1 MKKKFTFLLAALVL
15 LGGLVGPMGKAWGQS
30 ITFSNLSEPSLSFSY
45 GVGNDAPE
53 GQYVYVSCANLGVGN
68 DVTVRL
74 GQGTNSHF
82 ELWVTESSQSE
93 WINLTQFTATTTDPY
108 WFGFGFSVR
117 LRPGYEQD
125 TEHEDVVNLT
135 TTVNGSPVSASITL
149 SGTVT
154 APTYNI
160 EFDYGLNPHGWVAVY
175 PSRDVVAGGV
185 VSMDVNPTS
194 GYRFDGFTLYNKNTN
209 ENVTESIT
217 IDDFS
222 DVPFADH
229 QYEFLMPAYDL
240 LIEASFVLDNALP
253 TPTIMV
259 GTTPMT
265 LSYGYGDPDPEG
277 NFMWFGVQNPGNN
290 SAIWAEVNSTD
301 FELCQVT
308 DPDAITWNGQ
318 YVGVQSTDA
327 SYFGFTL
334 GVRLKP
340 SLERDTTYT
349 GILTLGAERATDV
362 VINLTGTVTDP
373 TYHITI
379 MEETGGYAVCYQGYD
394 HTAGT
399 EVTLAT
405 QLNSGYVGTGV
416 WDVFKEED
424 GEWVADNSVEINNNR
439 FIMPAYNI
447 KIQPHFMLTTEP
459 CIVVGDYYITLSQS
473 VANGFRMTGA
483 TCYNFT
489 PQDGITVKQYTDA
502 TCQTEET
509 ERWLNI
515 TTTSNGNNGY
525 NLLTHYETINTS
537 SENRTTY
544 VRIEGVTDEGDNVY
558 SDPIE
563 ITQLGRA
570 SISFGENNQLELASG
585 AQSGTIPLVCSNL
598 SGVHHWKVKTPE
610 GGCEL
615 KSNWL
620 TLDFVETNDGYEI
633 HYNCQGNSLAVGRTV
648 CLSVWAYDANDNVMG
663 ASENWLDGDYL
674 TIHQDPETLISTTRD
689 VYSFDATGATQV
701 YTCPP
706 EGSSLTVVSNQTG
719 SFDHNVIPYHE
730 SERYYLEL
738 QLRGYVDHTIKGI
751 KLDMKPGAEAWGTVQ
766 VYVGDLNAI
775 YHDLA
780 HISNGAFGSSWPN
793 KTYSEECY
801 HDIDIQMNG
810 NAANHVIES
819 GEVLKIRITT
829 TAGALY
835 CQGVTVDY
843 VGAPSYVTEK
853 WYETDLED
861 ILPGDEFVIVGMAGY
876 QYYSMENAMSTVGWE
891 QAVAGATTELYDAN
905 QGVGVCRI
913 KSINNGTYGEVP
925 SNYRWTLNRHQG
937 KYYFKPVGRNEYLKH
952 SASEGVTIG
961 SGTENRDFVLATR
974 PNSEAQH
981 YLYRNGYYL
990 AVDNTYG
997 KEHWIVYDA
1006 NHISGQYDTK
1016 FFKKTYEYQWGTIA
1030 SVRNSAKYG
1039 QTQDPTNAKG
1049 VVSFRTEDANAIYLQ
1064 DNANGMMLL
1073 RSNFVNV
1080 DDFMQLAVGDEI
1092 IVRGIPYVE
1101 TVDGKEQLTMRNV
1114 ALLQVMSQGNTIA
1127 PLEKTLAEL
1136 NENMNMADDDSHTW
1150 IWSCKENMVVKV
1162 AGAYVN
1168 DVDANGVFTISQ
1180 YNANETV
1187 VDPCFDTDVAP
1198 ANDVDVTGLFVKNT
1212 DGSQTVRLLPRSAND
1227 ITVYRPHNVI
1237 YGPVIQNE
1245 TNPDEQYLPVV
1256 TLTTMSQYSGAY
1268 MHSTQI
1274 EMRFPTTLTTG
1285 ANNEIFY
1292 QYSGVGVFTI
1302 DDQNQRHYLSATG
1315 DDNSDNTSYVDFT
1328 MPNENVHVEVY
1339 YTRMYQLRYY
1349 SYAGSY
1355 LQSNVLEGT
1364 YAHSGPLYDMTMA
1377 APEGYSFVGWSRGRE
1392 NRCGDYVDY
1401 GVYETSATMLNS
1413 NDIWYWPLFRKAG
1426 EEELYTMVFVG
1437 EQTYGGGEEGLRI
1450 GGPTLV
1456 AAGAVLDMGDKR
1468 INNGANGV
1476 KLFIIDDGAQVIY
1489 NNNHPINGTMRKNI
1503 VGYGEGTGNWY
1514 LLSCPIPHD
1523 NVYAENRKIHHLVD
1537 NGDYD
1542 LYSFDQSENDEW
1554 RNFKIDGANPR
1565 WNRGQGVL
1573 YASKN
1578 GTTVEIEGYLNQ
1590 SFSGGY
1596 NVHYDES
1603 ASFKGFNL
1611 VGNPWTYDAY
1621 INQAYYRMNPQGTE
1635 LMEASASQPIH
1646 PCEGIFVQVAQNV
1659 TKVSFTREQPRE
1671 SGINVNA
1678 SNNEGMLI
1686 DRATVRFGEGN
1697 TLAKFQ
1703 LNANSTKLSIPQGD
1717 KEFAVVRSAAQG
1729 EMPLNF
1735 KAEKDGTYTL
1745 SFDVENVE
1753 MDYLHLI
1760 DNMTGAD
1767 VDLLASNHEAVGDCG
1782 SSPAMT
1788 ASYTFTAKTT
1798 DYASRFRLVFG
1809 ADAASG
1815 DACEPSFAFFNGSE
1829 WVVSN
1834 QGRATLQVVDVMG
1847 RVLSSEQIDGNA
1859 EIRINQPAGV
1869 YMLRLVNGDNVKVQ
1883 KVVVR

>member
-1 MKKKFTFLLAALVL
+1 MKKKFTFLLAALAL

-30 ITFSNLSEPSLSFSY
+30 ITFSNLSGPSLSFSY
-45 GVGNDAPE
+45 GVGNEAPE
-53 GQYVYVSCANLGVGN
+53 GQYVYVSCANLGEGN
-68 DVTVRL
+68 NVTVSL

-125 TEHEDVVNLT
+125 TEHEDVVHLT

-149 SGTVT
+149 TGTVT
-154 APTYNI
+154 ATTYNI
-160 EFDYGLNPHGWVAVY
+160 EFDYGLNPHGWVEVY
-175 PSRDVVAGGV
+175 PSHDVVANDFV
-185 VSMDVNPTS
+185 YMDVKPSS
-194 GYRFDGFTLYNKNTN
+194 GYRFDGFTVYNKNTN
-209 ENVTESIT
+209 ENVTESIA
-217 IDDFS
+217 IEYLMGYDPYAEHEYLFR
-222 DVPFADH
+222 
-229 QYEFLMPAYDL
+229 MPAYDL
-240 LIEASFVLDNALP
+240 LIEASFVPNGVQ
-253 TPTIMV
+253 PTIMV

-265 LSYGYGDPDPEG
+265 LSYGYGDPDPDG

-327 SYFGFTL
+327 DYFGFNL
-334 GVRLKP
+334 GIRLKP
-340 SLERDTTYT
+340 GLERDTTYT
-349 GILTLGAERATDV
+349 GILTLGADRATEV

-379 MEETGGYAVCYQGYD
+379 LDTPGGYASAPGYD

-399 EVTLAT
+399 VVTLTT
-405 QLNSGYVGTGV
+405 QPSSGYVGTGV
-416 WDVFKEED
+416 WTVFKEEN
-424 GEWVADNSVEINNNR
+424 GEWVADNSVEINTYS
-439 FIMPAYNI
+439 FTMPAYDI
-447 KIQPHFMLTTEP
+447 QIQPHFRSETEP

-473 VANGFRMTGA
+473 VAEGFRMTGA
-483 TCYNFT
+483 KCYNFT
-489 PQDGITVKQYTDA
+489 PQGGLTVKQYTDA
-502 TCQTEET
+502 TCQEEQT
-509 ERWLNI
+509 DRWLTI
-515 TTTSNGNNGY
+515 TTDWNGTGY
-525 NLLTHYETINTS
+525 YLLVHFETINTS

-544 VRIEGVTDEGDNVY
+544 ARIEGVTAEGDNVY

-563 ITQLGRA
+563 ITQLGKA

-585 AQSGTIPLVCSNL
+585 AQSGTIPLVCNNL
-598 SGVHHWKVKTPE
+598 SGVDHWKVKTPE

-615 KSNWL
+615 KSNWI
-620 TLDFVETNDGYEI
+620 TFNFVETSDGYEI
-633 HYNCQGNSLAVGRTV
+633 QYTCQPNPLAIIRSINF
-648 CLSVWAYDANDNVMG
+648 SVWAYDANGNVMG
-663 ASENWLDGDYL
+663 ASENWLDGDYMS
-674 TIHQDPETLISTTRD
+674 IYQNPETLISTTRD

-706 EGSSLTVVSNQTG
+706 EGSSFTVVSSQTQP
-719 SFDHNVIPYHE
+719 SDYNEIPTGQ
-730 SERYYLEL
+730 YLEL
-738 QLRGYVDHTIKGI
+738 QLSGYVDHAIKGI
-751 KLDMKPGAEAWGTVQ
+751 HLDMKPGEYAWGTVQ

-775 YHDLA
+775 YQDLA
-780 HISNGAFGSSWPN
+780 HISDGAFRRSWPN

-810 NAANHVIES
+810 NDAGYVIGS
-819 GEVLKIRITT
+819 GDVLKIRITT
-829 TAGALY
+829 TVGALY

-861 ILPGDEFVIVGMAGY
+861 ILPGDEFVIAGY
-876 QYYSMENAMSTVGWE
+876 YVFHWYGMDNTNGKAIPLNLTSDESELSSVEGQ
-891 QAVAGATTELYDAN
+891 TE
-905 QGVGVCRI
+905 VT
-913 KSINNGTYGEVP
+913 NNVI
-925 SNYRWTLNRHQG
+925 WTLNRYQG
-937 KYYFKPVGRNEYLKH
+937 KYLFRPVGTTGQYLKC
-952 SASEGVTIG
+952 STSGDVTIG
-961 SGTENRDFVLATR
+961 TGSDNRGFEWSPR
-974 PNSEAQH
+974 PMFNDH
-981 YLYRNGYYL
+981 YYL
-990 AVDNTYG
+990 NCNGFYLVIDENGDYYNHYWKG
-997 KEHWIVYDA
+997 FDA
-1006 NHISGQYDTK
+1006 NHTPGRQTK
-1016 FFKKTYEYQWGTIA
+1016 FFKKTYEYLYDNIA
-1030 SVRNSAKYG
+1030 TARYQASQADPVVLNVR
-1039 QTQDPTNAKG
+1039 G
-1049 VVSFRTEDANAIYLQ
+1049 VVSHKLGNYLYLQ
-1064 DNANGMMLL
+1064 DADGASSHVAIML
-1073 RSNFVNV
+1073 RRNDFVNE
-1080 DDFMQLAVGDEI
+1080 DDYNQIVKGDEI
-1092 IVRGIPYVE
+1092 IVRGKPYRTENGYV
-1101 TVDGKEQLTMRNV
+1101 V
-1114 ALLQVMSQGNTIA
+1114 AMHNLSLLQVKSQGNTVTPI
-1127 PLEKTLAEL
+1127 EVTTSEL
-1136 NENMNMADDDSHTW
+1136 TNDDGSDPWNT
-1150 IWSCKENMVVKV
+1150 KEFMLVKV
-1162 AGAYVN
+1162 KNAV
-1168 DVDANGVFTISQ
+1168 VDNVASNTKFTISQ
-1180 YNANETV
+1180 GTV
-1187 VDPCFDTDVAP
+1187 QATVSHHTNVEVAQF
-1198 ANDVDVTGLFVKNT
+1198 NDVDVIGVFRRTSNVPDIFI
-1212 DGSQTVRLLPRSAND
+1212 RSAND

-1245 TNPDEQYLPVV
+1245 STPDAQYLPVV
-1256 TLTTMSQYSGAY
+1256 ELNTESNYSGAY
-1268 MHSTQI
+1268 MQDDLINLS
-1274 EMRFPTTLTTG
+1274 FPTSLTTG
-1285 ANNEIFY
+1285 ANDEIFY
-1292 QYSGVGVFTI
+1292 RYSGVGVYTL
-1302 DDQNQRHYLSATG
+1302 DEQNQRHYLSATG
-1315 DDNSDNTSYVDFT
+1315 GDNSDNTSDVDFT
-1328 MPNENVHVEVY
+1328 MPNEDVHVEVY

-1355 LQSNVLEGT
+1355 LQPNALEGRH
-1364 YAHSGPLYDMTMA
+1364 AHSGPLYDMTMA
-1377 APEGYSFVGWSRGRE
+1377 APEGYSFVGWSRGTE
-1392 NRCGDYVDY
+1392 NRCGDYVNY

-1413 NDIWYWPLFRKAG
+1413 DDIWYWPLFQKAG

-1437 EQTYGGGEEGLRI
+1437 EQTYGGGEEGLLI

-1456 AAGAVLDMGDKR
+1456 AAGAVLDMSDKR

-1489 NNNHPINGTMRKNI
+1489 NNNHPFYGTMRKNI

-1514 LLSCPIPHD
+1514 LLSCPILHD
-1523 NVYAENRKIHHLVD
+1523 NVYAENRKIHNLVD

-1542 LYSFDQSENDEW
+1542 LYSFSQSENDEW
-1554 RNFKIDGANPR
+1554 RNFKIDGDNPR

-1573 YASKN
+1573 YANKN

-1590 SFSGGY
+1590 SFGGY
-1596 NVHYDES
+1596 NVQYDES

-1611 VGNPWTYDAY
+1611 VGNPWTYDAF

-1635 LMEASASQPIH
+1635 LMEALASEPIH
-1646 PCEGIFVQVAQNV
+1646 PCEGIFVQVAEEGRI
-1659 TKVSFTREQPRE
+1659 SFTREQPRE

-1697 TLAKFQ
+1697 TLGKFQ

-1745 SFDVENVE
+1745 SFDVENME

-1809 ADAASG
+1809 ADAASE

-1847 RVLSSEQIDGNA
+1847 RVLSSEQINGNA
-1859 EIRINQPAGV
+1859 EVGINQPAGV

>member
-15 LGGLVGPMGKAWGQS
+15 LGGLVGPMGKAKGQS
-30 ITFSNLSEPSLSFSY
+30 ITFTNLTNPQPTLSFSY
-45 GVGNDAPE
+45 GVGNEAPE
-53 GQYVYVSCANLGVGN
+53 GQYAYVSCANLGEGN
-68 DVTVRL
+68 DVTVSL
-74 GQGTNSHF
+74 GQGSNSHF
-82 ELWVTESSQSE
+82 ELWDLESNQSS
-93 WINLTQFTATTTDPY
+93 WINLTQFTATNTDQY
-108 WFGFGFSVR
+108 WFGFVFLVR
-117 LRPGYEQD
+117 LKPGYDQGSTHSD
-125 TEHEDVVNLT
+125 FVNLT
-135 TTVNGSPVSASITL
+135 ATVNGSPVSASITL
-149 SGTVT
+149 TGTVT
-154 APTYNI
+154 ATTYNI

-175 PSRDVVAGGV
+175 PSHDVVAGGA

-222 DVPFADH
+222 AVPFADH

-240 LIEASFVLDNALP
+240 LIEASFVPNSSLP

-259 GTTPMT
+259 GTTPMAF
-265 LSYGYGDPDPEG
+265 YNGYGDPDPEG

-334 GVRLKP
+334 GIRLKP
-340 SLERDTTYT
+340 GLERGTYS
-349 GILTLGAERATDV
+349 GVLTLGADRATEV

-379 MEETGGYAVCYQGYD
+379 LDTPGGYASAPGYD

-399 EVTLAT
+399 EITLTT
-405 QLNSGYVGTGV
+405 QLSSGYVGTGV
-416 WDVFKEED
+416 WTVFKEED
-424 GEWVADNSVEINNNR
+424 GEWVADNSVEIIGNS
-439 FIMPAYNI
+439 FIMPAYDI
-447 KIQPHFMLTTEP
+447 KIQPHFRSTTEP

-473 VANGFRMTGA
+473 VAEGFRMTGA
-483 TCYNFT
+483 ICHNFT
-489 PQDGITVKQYTDA
+489 PQGGITVKQYTDA
-502 TCQTEET
+502 TCQEEQT
-509 ERWLNI
+509 DRWLTI
-515 TTTSNGNNGY
+515 TPDWNGTGY
-525 NLLTHYETINTS
+525 YLLVHFETINTS

-544 VRIEGVTDEGDNVY
+544 ARIEGVTAEGDNVY

-570 SISFGENNQLELASG
+570 SISFGENNQLSLAWEG
-585 AQSGTIPLVCSNL
+585 QSGTIPLVCHNL

-615 KSNWL
+615 KSNWI
-620 TLDFVETNDGYEI
+620 TFNFAETSDGYEI

-648 CLSVWAYDANDNVMG
+648 CLSVWAYDANGNVMG
-663 ASENWLDGDYL
+663 ASENWLDGDYMS
-674 TIHQDPETLISTTRD
+674 IYQDPETLISTTRD
-689 VYSFDATGATQV
+689 VYSFDENGDTQV

-706 EGSSLTVVSNQTG
+706 EGSRFTVVSSQTQP
-719 SFDHNVIPYHE
+719 SDYNEIPTGQ
-730 SERYYLEL
+730 YLEL
-738 QLRGYVDHTIKGI
+738 QLSGYVDHAIKGI
-751 KLDMKPGAEAWGTVQ
+751 KLDMMPGQTAWGTVQ

-775 YHDLA
+775 YYDLA
-780 HISNGAFGSSWPN
+780 HISDGAFRSSWPN

-810 NAANHVIES
+810 NDADYVIGS
-819 GEVLKIRITT
+819 GDVLKIRITT
-829 TAGALY
+829 TAGTLY

-861 ILPGDEFVIVGMAGY
+861 ILPGDEFVIAGY
-876 QYYSMENAMSTVGWE
+876 YNFHWYGMDNTNGKAIPLHLST
-891 QAVAGATTELYDAN
+891 
-905 QGVGVCRI
+905 
-913 KSINNGTYGEVP
+913 
-925 SNYRWTLNRHQG
+925 SNESVLLGIESGSSADFNSVKWTFDRYQG
-937 KYYFKPVGRNEYLKH
+937 KYLFKPVGTTGQYLKC
-952 SASEGVTIG
+952 STSGDVTIG
-961 SGTENRDFVLATR
+961 TGTDNRGFEWSPR
-974 PNSEAQH
+974 PIFNDH
-981 YLYRNGYYL
+981 YYLNCNGYYL
-990 AVDNTYG
+990 VIDENGDYYNHYWKG
-997 KEHWIVYDA
+997 FDA
-1006 NHISGQYDTK
+1006 NHTPGRTTK
-1016 FFKKTYEYQWGTIA
+1016 FFKKTYEYQWGNIA
-1030 SVRNSAKYG
+1030 SVRYSAKYG
-1039 QTQDPTNAKG
+1039 QTQEPTNAKG
-1049 VVSFRTEDANAIYLQ
+1049 VVSFRTVDANAIYLQ

-1136 NENMNMADDDSHTW
+1136 NDNMNMGDDESHTW

-1162 AGAYVN
+1162 ADAYVN

-1187 VDPCFDTDVAP
+1187 VDPCFDTDVTP

-1245 TNPDEQYLPVV
+1245 TNPDEDYLPDV

-1268 MHSTQI
+1268 MQNDQI
-1274 EMRFPTTLTTG
+1274 NLTFPTSTG
-1285 ANNEIFY
+1285 ESDEIFY

-1302 DDQNQRHYLSATG
+1302 DDQNQRHYLTATG
-1315 DDNSDNTSYVDFT
+1315 GDYSDNTSYVDFT
-1328 MPNENVHVEVY
+1328 MPNEDVHVEVY

-1349 SYAGSY
+1349 SYVSSY
-1355 LQSNVLEGT
+1355 LQPNALEGR
-1364 YAHSGPLYDMTMA
+1364 YAHSGPLYNINMLI
-1377 APEGYSFVGWSRGRE
+1377 PEGYSFVGWSRGTE

-1413 NDIWYWPLFRKAG
+1413 NDIWYWPLFQKAG

-1489 NNNHPINGTMRKNI
+1489 NNNHPFYGTMRKNI

-1514 LLSCPIPHD
+1514 LLSCPLNHD
-1523 NVYAENRKIHHLVD
+1523 NVYAENSKIHNLVD

-1542 LYSFDQSENDEW
+1542 LYSFGQSEDEEW
-1554 RNFKIDGANPR
+1554 RNFKIDGDNPR
-1565 WNRGQGVL
+1565 WNRGQGAL

-1596 NVHYDES
+1596 NVQYDES

-1621 INQAYYRMNPQGTE
+1621 VNRTYYRMNAEGTGLIE
-1635 LMEASASQPIH
+1635 VNDNAPIH
-1646 PCEGIFVQVAQNV
+1646 PLEAVFVEIASEGSVV
-1659 TKVSFTREQPRE
+1659 FTREQGGFVSQTMTATPQLPLSHDQSE
-1671 SGINVNA
+1671 HQDASLVMAISLVTGWNWWTPMAQITAAQLSDALDEYLTQIMSKEENNVSGEAQLIPGKMYKLQSSGNVNGVA
-1678 SNNEGMLI
+1678 VTGVPVSPNITIEQGTNWIGYLGANNVGI
-1686 DRATVRFGEGN
+1686 ATLFGDDFVPE
-1697 TLAKFQ
+1697 
-1703 LNANSTKLSIPQGD
+1703 IGD
-1717 KEFAVVRSAAQG
+1717 KIISQDGGFAIYTVTEEGSG
-1729 EMPLNF
+1729 WS
-1735 KAEKDGTYTL
+1735 GTL
-1745 SFDVENVE
+1745 SELQPGKG
-1753 MDYLHLI
+1753 YI
-1760 DNMTGAD
+1760 YI
-1767 VDLLASNHEAVGDCG
+1767 SNSED
-1782 SSPAMT
+1782 S
-1788 ASYTFTAKTT
+1788 KTVT
-1798 DYASRFRLVFG
+1798 I
-1809 ADAASG
+1809 
-1815 DACEPSFAFFNGSE
+1815 E
-1829 WVVSN
+1829 
-1834 QGRATLQVVDVMG
+1834 
-1847 RVLSSEQIDGNA
+1847 
-1859 EIRINQPAGV
+1859 
-1869 YMLRLVNGDNVKVQ
+1869 
-1883 KVVVR
+1883 

>member
-1 MKKKFTFLLAALVL
+1 MKKKFTFLLAALAL
-15 LGGLVGPMGKAWGQS
+15 LGGLVGPMGKAKGQS
-30 ITFSNLSEPSLSFSY
+30 ITFTNLSQPTLSFSY
-45 GVGNDAPE
+45 GVGNEAPE
-53 GQYVYVSCANLGVGN
+53 GQYAYVSCANLGEGN
-68 DVTVRL
+68 DVTVSL
-74 GQGTNSHF
+74 GQGSNSHF
-82 ELWVTESSQSE
+82 ELWDLESSQSG
-93 WINLTQFTATTTDPY
+93 WTNLTEFTATNTDQY
-108 WFGFGFSVR
+108 WFGFGFLVR
-117 LRPGYEQD
+117 LKPGYAQGSN
-125 TEHEDVVNLT
+125 HSDVVNLT
-135 TTVNGSPVSASITL
+135 AMVDDNAVTASINLT
-149 SGTVT
+149 GTVT
-154 APTYNI
+154 APTYTI
-160 EFDYGLNPHGWVAVY
+160 EFDYGNDPHGWVQVSTDENSPLIEGASVY
-175 PSRDVVAGGV
+175 L
-185 VSMDVNPTS
+185 NPIATS
-194 GYRFDGFTLYNKNTN
+194 GYVFDPNSLVFKKKETN
-209 ENVTESIT
+209 EVVSIELNDLSG
-217 IDDFS
+217 IPYAPGDYNFG
-222 DVPFADH
+222 
-229 QYEFLMPAYDL
+229 MPAYDL
-240 LIEASFVLDNALP
+240 LIEASFVLDNSLP

-265 LSYGYGDPDPEG
+265 FYNGYGDPDPEG
-277 NFMWFGVQNPGNN
+277 NFLWFGVQNPGNN

-327 SYFGFTL
+327 NYFEFTL
-334 GVRLKP
+334 GIRLKP
-340 SLERDTTYT
+340 GLERGTYS
-349 GILTLGAERATDV
+349 GVLTLGAERATDV

-405 QLNSGYVGTGV
+405 QLSSGYVGTGV
-416 WDVFKEED
+416 WTVFKEED
-424 GEWVADNSVEINNNR
+424 GEWVADNSVEIIGNS
-439 FIMPAYNI
+439 FIMPAYDI
-447 KIQPHFMLTTEP
+447 KIQPHFRSTTEP

-473 VANGFRMTGA
+473 VAEGFRMTGA
-483 TCYNFT
+483 RCYNFT
-489 PQDGITVKQYTDA
+489 PQGGITVKQYTDA
-502 TCQTEET
+502 TCQEEQT
-509 ERWLNI
+509 TRWLTI
-515 TTTSNGNNGY
+515 TTDWNGTGY
-525 NLLTHYETINTS
+525 FLLVHYATINTS

-544 VRIEGVTDEGDNVY
+544 ARIEGVTAENQNVY
-558 SDPIE
+558 SAPIE

-585 AQSGTIPLVCSNL
+585 AQSGTIPLVCNNL
-598 SGVHHWKVKTPE
+598 SGVDHWKVKTPE

-615 KSNWL
+615 KSNWI
-620 TLDFVETNDGYEI
+620 TFDFVETSDGYEI
-633 HYNCQGNSLAVGRTV
+633 QYTCEANPLAIIRSINF
-648 CLSVWAYDANDNVMG
+648 SVWAYDANGNVVG
-663 ASENWLDGDYL
+663 ASENWLDGDYMS
-674 TIHQDPETLISTTRD
+674 IYQNPETLISTTRD

-719 SFDHNVIPYHE
+719 SFDYNEIPYNA
-730 SERYYLEL
+730 SENYYLEL
-738 QLRGYVDHTIKGI
+738 QLSGYVDHAIKGI
-751 KLDMKPGAEAWGTVQ
+751 KLDMMPGQSAWGTVQ

-780 HISNGAFGSSWPN
+780 HISNGAFRSSWPN

-810 NAANHVIES
+810 SAAGYAIGS
-819 GEVLKIRITT
+819 GDVLKIRITT
-829 TAGALY
+829 TVGTLY

-843 VGAPSYVTEK
+843 VGAPSYVDEK
-853 WYETDLED
+853 WYETSLED
-861 ILPGDEFVIVGMAGY
+861 ILPGDEFVIVGEAGN

-925 SNYRWTLNRHQG
+925 SNYRWTLNRYQG
-937 KYYFKPVGRNEYLKH
+937 KYYFKPVGTNEYLKH

-997 KEHWIVYDA
+997 KEHWIAYDA
-1006 NHISGQYDTK
+1006 NHISGQNDTK
-1016 FFKKTYEYQWGTIA
+1016 FFKKTYEYQWGNIA
-1030 SVRNSAKYG
+1030 SVRYSAKYG
-1039 QTQDPTNAKG
+1039 QTQEPTNAKG
-1049 VVSFRTEDANAIYLQ
+1049 VVSFRTVDANAIYLQ

-1136 NENMNMADDDSHTW
+1136 NENMNMADDESHTW
-1150 IWSCKENMVVKV
+1150 IWSCKENMLVKV
-1162 AGAYVN
+1162 TDAYVN

-1245 TNPDEQYLPVV
+1245 STPDEDYLPVV

-1268 MHSTQI
+1268 MQSDQI
-1274 EMRFPTTLTTG
+1274 NLTFPTSLTTG
-1285 ANNEIFY
+1285 ESDEIFY

-1302 DDQNQRHYLSATG
+1302 DDQNQRHYLTATG
-1315 DDNSDNTSYVDFT
+1315 GDYSDNTSYVDFT
-1328 MPNENVHVEVY
+1328 MPNEDVHVEVY

-1355 LQSNVLEGT
+1355 LQSNVLEGA
-1364 YAHSGPLYDMTMA
+1364 YAHSGPLYNINMP
-1377 APEGYSFVGWSRGRE
+1377 APEGYSFVGFSRGGE
-1392 NRCGDYVDY
+1392 YYCGDYLDY
-1401 GVYETSATMLNS
+1401 GVYETGATMLY
-1413 NDIWYWPLFRKAG
+1413 NDVIWYWPLFQKAG

-1437 EQTYGGGEEGLRI
+1437 NQTYGGETDNLEVN
-1450 GGPTLV
+1450 GPMLV
-1456 AAGAVLDMGDKR
+1456 ESGAVLDMGS
-1468 INNGANGV
+1468 NNISNTHYEW
-1476 KLFIIDDGAQVIY
+1476 FIIDDGGQVICGS
-1489 NNNHPINGTMRKNI
+1489 PFRGTIRKNI
-1503 VGYGEGTGNWY
+1503 TGYGTGDGNWY
-1514 LLSCPIPHD
+1514 LLSNPLQD
-1523 NVYAENRKIHHLVD
+1523 QSDVYATNYIQNFID
-1537 NGDYD
+1537 ANGEYD
-1542 LYSFDQSENDEW
+1542 LYSFDQSEEKEW
-1554 RNFKIDGANPR
+1554 RNFKEDSHNHR
-1565 WNRGQGVL
+1565 WKHGQGVL
-1573 YASKN
+1573 YANKN
-1578 GTTVEIEGYLNQ
+1578 DVTVEFKQRLNNPTN
-1590 SFSGGY
+1590 GY
-1596 NVHYDES
+1596 NVQYDEN

-1611 VGNPWTYDAY
+1611 VGNPWTYDAF
-1621 INQAYYRMNPQGTE
+1621 INQAYYRMNQEGTE
-1635 LMEASASQPIH
+1635 LIEASASEPIH
-1646 PCEGIFVQVAQNV
+1646 PCEGIFVQVAEAGRI
-1659 TKVSFTREQPRE
+1659 SFTREQPRE

-1697 TLAKFQ
+1697 TLGKFQ

-1745 SFDVENVE
+1745 SFDVENAE
-1753 MDYLHLI
+1753 LDYLHLI

-1767 VDLLASNHEAVGDCG
+1767 VDLLASVIARNDAIQE
-1782 SSPAMT
+1782 P

-1834 QGRATLQVVDVMG
+1834 QGRATLQVVDMTG

-1859 EIRINQPAGV
+1859 EVSINQPAGV
-1869 YMLRLVNGDNVKVQ
+1869 YMLRLVCGDDVKVQ

>member
-15 LGGLVGPMGKAWGQS
+15 LGGLVGPMGKAKGQS
-30 ITFSNLSEPSLSFSY
+30 ITFTNLTEPSLSFSY

-53 GQYVYVSCANLGVGN
+53 GQYVYVSCANLGEGN
-68 DVTVRL
+68 DVTVSL
-74 GQGTNSHF
+74 VQGSNSHF
-82 ELWVTESSQSE
+82 ELWNSESSQSE
-93 WINLTQFTATTTDPY
+93 WTNLTEFTATNTDQY
-108 WFGFGFSVR
+108 WFGFDFLVR
-117 LRPGYEQD
+117 LKPGYDQGS
-125 TEHEDVVNLT
+125 THSDVVNLT
-135 TTVNGSPVSASITL
+135 ATVNGNPVSATITL
-149 SGTVT
+149 TGTVT
-154 APTYNI
+154 ATTYNI

-175 PSRDVVAGGV
+175 PSHDVVAGDLV
-185 VSMDVNPTS
+185 YMDVHPTS

-217 IDDFS
+217 IDDLS
-222 DVPFADH
+222 ADPYADH
-229 QYEFLMPAYDL
+229 EYVFLMPAYDL
-240 LIEASFVLDNALP
+240 LIEASFVPNSSLP

-259 GTTPMT
+259 GTTPME
-265 LSYGYGDPDPEG
+265 LRNDYGDPDPEG
-277 NFMWFGVQNPGNN
+277 RRLWYGVNNPGNG
-290 SAIWAEVNSTD
+290 SHIWASVNSDD
-301 FELCQVT
+301 FELCQVS
-308 DPDAITWNGQ
+308 DPDALTWSPSID
-318 YVGVQSTDA
+318 VESTDA
-327 SYFGFTL
+327 DYFGFNL
-334 GVRLKP
+334 GIRLKP
-340 SLERDTTYT
+340 GLERGTYS
-349 GILTLGAERATDV
+349 GVLTLGAERATDV

-379 MEETGGYAVCYQGYD
+379 LEETGGYAVCYQGYD

-405 QLNSGYVGTGV
+405 QLSSGYVGTGV
-416 WDVFKEED
+416 WTVFKEED
-424 GEWVADNSVEINNNR
+424 GEWVADNSVEIIGNS
-439 FIMPAYNI
+439 FIMPAYDI
-447 KIQPHFMLTTEP
+447 KIQPHFRSMTAP

-473 VANGFRMTGA
+473 VAEGFRLTGA
-483 TCYNFT
+483 ICHNFT
-489 PQDGITVKQYTDA
+489 PQGGITVKQYTDA
-502 TCQTEET
+502 TCQEEQT
-509 ERWLNI
+509 DRWLTI
-515 TTTSNGNNGY
+515 TPDWNGTGY
-525 NLLTHYETINTS
+525 YLLVHFETINTS

-544 VRIEGVTDEGDNVY
+544 ARIEGVTAEGDNVY

-563 ITQLGRA
+563 ITQLGKV

-585 AQSGTIPLVCSNL
+585 AQSGTITLVCNNL
-598 SGVHHWKVKTPE
+598 SGVDHWKVKTPE

-615 KSNWL
+615 KFNWL

-648 CLSVWAYDANDNVMG
+648 CLSVWAYDANGNVMG

-674 TIHQDPETLISTTRD
+674 TIHQDPETPISTTRD

-706 EGSSLTVVSNQTG
+706 EGSSFTVVSSQTQP
-719 SFDHNVIPYHE
+719 SDYNEIPTGQ
-730 SERYYLEL
+730 YLEL
-738 QLRGYVDHTIKGI
+738 QLSGYVDHAIKGI
-751 KLDMKPGAEAWGTVQ
+751 HLDMKPGEYAWGTVQ
-766 VYVGDLNAI
+766 VYVGDLNEAI
-775 YHDLA
+775 YYDLA
-780 HISNGAFGSSWPN
+780 HINDGSFRGSWPN

-801 HDIDIQMNG
+801 NDIDIQMNG
-810 NAANHVIES
+810 NDADYVIGS
-819 GEVLKIRITT
+819 GDVLKIRITST
-829 TAGALY
+829 GGTLY
-835 CQGVTVDY
+835 CQGVTVDF

-861 ILPGDEFVIVGMAGY
+861 ILPGDEFVIVGEAGN

-891 QAVAGATTELYDAN
+891 QAVAGATTELYDVN

-925 SNYRWTLNRHQG
+925 SNYRWTLNRYQG
-937 KYYFKPVGRNEYLKH
+937 KYYFKPVGTNEYLKH

-997 KEHWIVYDA
+997 EEHWIAYDA
-1006 NHISGQYDTK
+1006 NHISGQNDTK
-1016 FFKKTYEYQWGTIA
+1016 FFKKTYEYQWGNIA
-1030 SVRNSAKYG
+1030 SVRYSAKYG
-1039 QTQDPTNAKG
+1039 QTQEPTNAKG
-1049 VVSFRTEDANAIYLQ
+1049 VVSFRTVDANAIYLQ

-1136 NENMNMADDDSHTW
+1136 NENMNMADDESHTW

-1162 AGAYVN
+1162 ADAYVN

-1187 VDPCFDTDVAP
+1187 IDPCFDTDVAP

-1227 ITVYRPHNVI
+1227 VTVYRPHNVI

-1245 TNPDEQYLPVV
+1245 STPDEDYLPVV

-1268 MHSTQI
+1268 MQNDQI
-1274 EMRFPTTLTTG
+1274 NLTFPTSLTTG
-1285 ANNEIFY
+1285 ESDEIFY

-1302 DDQNQRHYLSATG
+1302 DDQNQRHYLTATG
-1315 DDNSDNTSYVDFT
+1315 GDYSDNTSYVDFT
-1328 MPNENVHVEVY
+1328 MPNEDVHVEVY
-1339 YTRMYQLRYY
+1339 YARWYPLRYY
-1349 SYAGSY
+1349 KYM
-1355 LQSNVLEGT
+1355 NENGT
-1364 YAHSGPLYDMTMA
+1364 VRLKASMPDGLYPHSGPLYDMTMP
-1377 APEGYSFVGWSRGRE
+1377 APEGYSFVGFSRGRE
-1392 NRCGDYVDY
+1392 YYCGDYLDY
-1401 GVYETSATMLNS
+1401 GVYETGATMLNS
-1413 NDIWYWPLFRKAG
+1413 DDIWYWPLFQKAG

-1489 NNNHPINGTMRKNI
+1489 NNNHPFYGTMRKNI

-1523 NVYAENRKIHHLVD
+1523 NVYAENSKIYNLVD

-1554 RNFKIDGANPR
+1554 RNFKIDGDNPR

-1590 SFSGGY
+1590 SFSGY
-1596 NVHYDES
+1596 NVQYDES

-1621 INQAYYRMNPQGTE
+1621 INRTYYRMNAEGTGLVE
-1635 LMEASASQPIH
+1635 VTTNEPIH
-1646 PCEGIFVQVAQNV
+1646 PLEAVFVIA
-1659 TKVSFTREQPRE
+1659 TPEDSKVIFTRVPGEFVSQTMTATPQLPLSHEQSE
-1671 SGINVNA
+1671 HQDA
-1678 SNNEGMLI
+1678 SLVFSLLAGWNWFAPAVETSLETLQTM
-1686 DRATVRFGEGN
+1686 FGSDAVIGN
-1697 TLAKFQ
+1697 TSGTIVPGQMVKIYVSEGGEF
-1703 LNANSTKLSIPQGD
+1703 SI
-1717 KEFAVVRSAAQG
+1717 
-1729 EMPLNF
+1729 
-1735 KAEKDGTYTL
+1735 
-1745 SFDVENVE
+1745 
-1753 MDYLHLI
+1753 
-1760 DNMTGAD
+1760 TG
-1767 VDLLASNHEAVGDCG
+1767 
-1782 SSPAMT
+1782 
-1788 ASYTFTAKTT
+1788 
-1798 DYASRFRLVFG
+1798 YASSTNITIEQGTNWIGYLGANNVGIATLFG
-1809 ADAASG
+1809 ADFG
-1815 DACEPSFAFFNGSE
+1815 PE
-1829 WVVSN
+1829 
-1834 QGRATLQVVDVMG
+1834 
-1847 RVLSSEQIDGNA
+1847 
-1859 EIRINQPAGV
+1859 
-1869 YMLRLVNGDNVKVQ
+1869 NGDKIISQDGGFAIYTDSGWSGTLSELQPGKGYIYISNSEDSKTVTIE
-1883 KVVVR
+1883 

>member
-15 LGGLVGPMGKAWGQS
+15 LGGLVGPMGKAKGQS
-30 ITFSNLSEPSLSFSY
+30 ILFTNLNNPQPTLSFSY

-53 GQYVYVSCANLGVGN
+53 GQYAYVSCANLGEGN
-68 DVTVRL
+68 DVTVSL
-74 GQGTNSHF
+74 GQGSNSHF
-82 ELWVTESSQSE
+82 ELWDLESSQSE
-93 WINLTQFTATTTDPY
+93 WTNLTEFTATNTDQY
-108 WFGFGFSVR
+108 WFGFGFLVR
-117 LRPGYEQD
+117 LKPGYAQG
-125 TEHEDVVNLT
+125 TTHSDVVNLT
-135 TTVNGSPVSASITL
+135 ATVDGNAVSASINL

-175 PSRDVVAGGV
+175 PSHDVVAGDG

-194 GYRFDGFTLYNKNTN
+194 GYRFQSFTFYKKSNHEEVNSEDISFFDLSSY
-209 ENVTESIT
+209 
-217 IDDFS
+217 
-222 DVPFADH
+222 PYADH
-229 QYEFLMPAYDL
+229 QYEFQMPAYDL
-240 LIEASFVLDNALP
+240 LIEASFVPNSSLP

-259 GTTPMT
+259 GTTPMAF
-265 LSYGYGDPDPEG
+265 YNGYGDPDPEG
-277 NFMWFGVQNPGNN
+277 NFLWFGVQNPGNN

-327 SYFGFTL
+327 NYFGFTL
-334 GVRLKP
+334 GIRLKP
-340 SLERDTTYT
+340 GLERGTYS
-349 GILTLGAERATDV
+349 GVLTLGAERATDV

-373 TYHITI
+373 TYHIFI
-379 MEETGGYAVCYQGYD
+379 LEETGGYAVCYQGYD

-405 QLNSGYVGTGV
+405 QLSSGYVGTGV
-416 WDVFKEED
+416 WTVFKEED
-424 GEWVADNSVEINNNR
+424 GEWVADNSVEINTYS
-439 FIMPAYNI
+439 FTMPAYDI
-447 KIQPHFMLTTEP
+447 QIQPHFRSETEP

-473 VANGFRMTGA
+473 VAEGFRMTGA
-483 TCYNFT
+483 RCYNFT
-489 PQDGITVKQYTDA
+489 PQGGITVKQYTDA
-502 TCQTEET
+502 TCQVEET
-509 ERWLNI
+509 TRWLTI
-515 TTTSNGNNGY
+515 TTEWNGTGY
-525 NLLTHYETINTS
+525 FLLVYYETINTS

-544 VRIEGVTDEGDNVY
+544 ARIEGVTAENQNVY
-558 SDPIE
+558 SAPIE

-585 AQSGTIPLVCSNL
+585 AQSGTIPLVCNNL
-598 SGVHHWKVKTPE
+598 SGVDHWKVKTPE

-615 KSNWL
+615 KSNWI
-620 TLDFVETNDGYEI
+620 TFNFVETSDGYEI
-633 HYNCQGNSLAVGRTV
+633 QYTCEANPLAIIRSINF
-648 CLSVWAYDANDNVMG
+648 SVWAYDANGNVVG
-663 ASENWLDGDYL
+663 ASENWLDGDYMS
-674 TIHQDPETLISTTRD
+674 IYQNPETLISTTRD

-719 SFDHNVIPYHE
+719 SFDYNEIPYNA
-730 SERYYLEL
+730 SENYYLEL
-738 QLRGYVDHTIKGI
+738 QLSGYVDHAIKGI
-751 KLDMKPGAEAWGTVQ
+751 RLDMMPGAYAWGTVQ
-766 VYVGDLNAI
+766 VYVGDLNEPI
-775 YHDLA
+775 YYDLA
-780 HISNGAFGSSWPN
+780 HVDNGTLRSWPN
-793 KTYSEECY
+793 VTYSDECY
-801 HDIDIQMNG
+801 VDLDVEMNG
-810 NAANHVIES
+810 DDADHVIES
-819 GEVLKIRITT
+819 GDVLKIRITT
-829 TAGALY
+829 TVGTLY

-861 ILPGDEFVIVGMAGY
+861 ILPGDEFVIVGEAGN

-925 SNYRWTLNRHQG
+925 SNYRWTLNRYQG
-937 KYYFKPVGRNEYLKH
+937 KYYFKPVGTNDYLKH

-997 KEHWIVYDA
+997 KEHWIAYDA
-1006 NHISGQYDTK
+1006 NHISGQNDTK
-1016 FFKKTYEYQWGTIA
+1016 FFKKTYEYQWGNIA
-1030 SVRNSAKYG
+1030 SVRYSAKYG
-1039 QTQDPTNAKG
+1039 QTQEPTNAKG
-1049 VVSFRTEDANAIYLQ
+1049 VVSFRTVDANAIYLQ

-1114 ALLQVMSQGNTIA
+1114 ALLQVMCQGNTIA

-1136 NENMNMADDDSHTW
+1136 NENMNMADDESHTW

-1162 AGAYVN
+1162 ADAYVN

-1245 TNPDEQYLPVV
+1245 SAPDEDYLPVV

-1268 MHSTQI
+1268 MQSDQI
-1274 EMRFPTTLTTG
+1274 NLTFPTSLTTG
-1285 ANNEIFY
+1285 ESDEIFY

-1302 DDQNQRHYLSATG
+1302 DDQNQRHYLTATG
-1315 DDNSDNTSYVDFT
+1315 GDYSDNTSYVDFT
-1328 MPNENVHVEVY
+1328 MPNEDVHVEVY

-1364 YAHSGPLYDMTMA
+1364 YAHSGPLYNINMP
-1377 APEGYSFVGWSRGRE
+1377 APEGYSLVGLSRGTE
-1392 NRCGDYVDY
+1392 SRCGDYLDY
-1401 GVYETSATMLNS
+1401 GVYETGATMLNS
-1413 NDIWYWPLFRKAG
+1413 DDIWYWPLFQKAG

-1489 NNNHPINGTMRKNI
+1489 NNNHPFNGTMRKNI
-1503 VGYGEGTGNWY
+1503 VGYGEGTRNWY

-1523 NVYAENRKIHHLVD
+1523 NVYAENSKIHNLVD

-1554 RNFKIDGANPR
+1554 RNFKIDGDNPQ
-1565 WNRGQGVL
+1565 WNRSQGVL

-1590 SFSGGY
+1590 SFSGY
-1596 NVHYDES
+1596 NVQYDES

-1621 INQAYYRMNPQGTE
+1621 INRTYYRMNAEGTGLVE
-1635 LMEASASQPIH
+1635 VNDNAPIH
-1646 PCEGIFVQVAQNV
+1646 PLEAVFVIA
-1659 TKVSFTREQPRE
+1659 TPEDSKVIFTREPGELVSQTMTGTPQLPLLHE
-1671 SGINVNA
+1671 QLEHQDA
-1678 SNNEGMLI
+1678 SLVFSLLAGWNWFAPAVETSLETLQTM
-1686 DRATVRFGEGN
+1686 FGDDAVIGN
-1697 TLAKFQ
+1697 TSGTVVPGQMVKIYVSEGGEF
-1703 LNANSTKLSIPQGD
+1703 SI
-1717 KEFAVVRSAAQG
+1717 
-1729 EMPLNF
+1729 
-1735 KAEKDGTYTL
+1735 
-1745 SFDVENVE
+1745 
-1753 MDYLHLI
+1753 
-1760 DNMTGAD
+1760 TG
-1767 VDLLASNHEAVGDCG
+1767 
-1782 SSPAMT
+1782 
-1788 ASYTFTAKTT
+1788 
-1798 DYASRFRLVFG
+1798 YASSTNITIEQGTNWIGYLGANNVGIAMLFG
-1809 ADAASG
+1809 ADFG
-1815 DACEPSFAFFNGSE
+1815 PE
-1829 WVVSN
+1829 
-1834 QGRATLQVVDVMG
+1834 
-1847 RVLSSEQIDGNA
+1847 
-1859 EIRINQPAGV
+1859 
-1869 YMLRLVNGDNVKVQ
+1869 NGDKIISQDGGFAIYTDSGWSGTLSELQSGKGYIYISNSEASKTVTIE
-1883 KVVVR
+1883 

>member
-15 LGGLVGPMGKAWGQS
+15 LGGLVGPMGKVKGQS
-30 ITFSNLSEPSLSFSY
+30 ITFTNLSEPSLSFSY
-45 GVGNDAPE
+45 GVGNEAPE
-53 GQYVYVSCANLGVGN
+53 GQNVNVSCANLGEGN
-68 DVTVRL
+68 NVTVRL
-74 GQGTNSHF
+74 GQGQDSHF
-82 ELWVTESSQSE
+82 ELWYLQSSQNS
-93 WINLTQFTATTTDPY
+93 WTNLTQFTATNTDQY
-108 WFGFGFSVR
+108 WFGFDFLVR
-117 LRPGYEQD
+117 LKPGHEQGS
-125 TEHEDVVNLT
+125 THSDVVTLT
-135 TTVNGSPVSASITL
+135 ATVNGSTVSASITL
-149 SGTVT
+149 TGTVT

-175 PSRDVVAGGV
+175 PSHDVVAGGV
-185 VSMDVNPTS
+185 VSMDVHPVS
-194 GYRFDGFTLYNKNTN
+194 GYRFQSFAFYKKSNHEEVNGDD
-209 ENVTESIT
+209 
-217 IDDFS
+217 IDFGPLGPYD
-222 DVPFADH
+222 DH
-229 QYEFLMPAYDL
+229 EYAFQMPAYDL
-240 LIEASFVLDNALP
+240 LIEASFVPNGVQ
-253 TPTIMV
+253 PTIMV
-259 GTTPMT
+259 GTTPMAF
-265 LSYGYGDPDPEG
+265 YNGYGDPDPEG
-277 NFMWFGVQNPGNN
+277 NFLWFGVQNPGNN

-318 YVGVQSTDA
+318 YVGVQSTDPQ
-327 SYFGFTL
+327 YFGFTL

-340 SLERDTTYT
+340 GLERGAYS
-349 GILTLGAERATDV
+349 GVLTLGAERATDV

-405 QLNSGYVGTGV
+405 QLSSDYVGTGV
-416 WDVFKEED
+416 WTVFKEED
-424 GEWVADNSVEINNNR
+424 GEWVADNSVEIIGNS
-439 FIMPAYNI
+439 FIMPAYDI
-447 KIQPHFMLTTEP
+447 KIQPHFMLTTDP

-473 VANGFRMTGA
+473 VAEGFRMTGA

-489 PQDGITVKQYTDA
+489 PQGGITVKQYTDA
-502 TCQTEET
+502 TCQVEQTDC
-509 ERWLNI
+509 WLTI
-515 TTTSNGNNGY
+515 TTTSNENNGY
-525 NLLTHYETINTS
+525 NLFASFETINTS

-544 VRIEGVTDEGDNVY
+544 ARIEVVTANNQNVY
-558 SDPIE
+558 SAPIE
-563 ITQLGRA
+563 ITQLGKA
-570 SISFGENNQLELASG
+570 SISFGENNQLELAFG
-585 AQSGTIPLVCSNL
+585 AQSGTIPLVCNNL
-598 SGVHHWKVKTPE
+598 SGVDHWKVKTPE
-610 GGCEL
+610 GDCEL
-615 KSNWL
+615 KFNWL

-706 EGSSLTVVSNQTG
+706 QGSSLTVVSNQTG
-719 SFDHNVIPYHE
+719 TFNYNEIPYNA
-730 SERYYLEL
+730 SENYYLEL
-738 QLRGYVDHTIKGI
+738 QLSGYVDHAIKGI
-751 KLDMKPGAEAWGTVQ
+751 KLDMMPGQNAWGTVQ
-766 VYVGDLNAI
+766 VYVGDLNQQV
-775 YHDLA
+775 YFDLA
-780 HISNGAFGSSWPN
+780 HINNGAFRSSWPN

-810 NAANHVIES
+810 DDANHVIGS
-819 GEVLKIRITT
+819 GEVLKIRITS

-913 KSINNGTYGEVP
+913 KSINNGTYGEVL

-1016 FFKKTYEYQWGTIA
+1016 FFKKTYEYQWGNIA
-1030 SVRNSAKYG
+1030 SVRYSAKYD
-1039 QTQDPTNAKG
+1039 QTQEPTNAKG
-1049 VVSFRTEDANAIYLQ
+1049 VVSFRTVDANAIYLQ

-1136 NENMNMADDDSHTW
+1136 NENMNMADDNSHTW

-1256 TLTTMSQYSGAY
+1256 TLTTTSQYSGAY

-1274 EMRFPTTLTTG
+1274 EMIFPTTLTTG

-1292 QYSGVGVFTI
+1292 RYSGVGVFTI

-1315 DDNSDNTSYVDFT
+1315 GDNSDNTSYVDFT
-1328 MPNENVHVEVY
+1328 MPNEEVHVEVY

-1377 APEGYSFVGWSRGRE
+1377 APEGYSFVGWSRGTE

-1401 GVYETSATMLNS
+1401 GVYETGATMLNS
-1413 NDIWYWPLFRKAG
+1413 NDIWYWPLFQKAG

-1437 EQTYGGGEEGLRI
+1437 VQTYGGGEEGLRI

-1468 INNGANGV
+1468 INNGNGANGV

-1489 NNNHPINGTMRKNI
+1489 NNNHQFMGTMRKNI

-1514 LLSCPIPHD
+1514 LLSCPILHD
-1523 NVYAENRKIHHLVD
+1523 NVYAENRKIHNLVD

-1542 LYSFDQSENDEW
+1542 LYSFSQSENDEW
-1554 RNFKIDGANPR
+1554 RNFKIDGDNPR

-1573 YASKN
+1573 YANKN

-1590 SFSGGY
+1590 SFGGY
-1596 NVHYDES
+1596 NVQYDES

-1635 LMEASASQPIH
+1635 LMEALASQPIH
-1646 PCEGIFVQVAQNV
+1646 PCEGIFVQVAEAGRI
-1659 TKVSFTREQPRE
+1659 SFTREQPRE

-1686 DRATVRFGEGN
+1686 DRAMVRFGEGN

-1735 KAEKDGTYTL
+1735 KAEKDGTYML

-1767 VDLLASNHEAVGDCG
+1767 VDLLAGASTG
-1782 SSPAMT
+1782 SAT
-1788 ASYTFTAKTT
+1788 YTFTAKTT

-1834 QGRATLQVVDVMG
+1834 QGRATLQVIDVMG
-1847 RVLSSEQIDGNA
+1847 RVLSSETVNGNA
-1859 EIRINQPAGV
+1859 EICIDQPAGV
-1869 YMLRLVNGDNVKVQ
+1869 YMLRLVSGDDVKVQ

>member
-1 MKKKFTFLLAALVL
+1 MKKKFTFLLAVLVL
-15 LGGLVGPMGKAWGQS
+15 LGGLVGPMGKAKGQS
-30 ITFSNLSEPSLSFSY
+30 ITFTNLTNPQPTLSFSY
-45 GVGNDAPE
+45 GVGNEAPE
-53 GQYVYVSCANLGVGN
+53 GQYAYVSCANLGEGN
-68 DVTVRL
+68 DVTVSL
-74 GQGTNSHF
+74 GQGSNSHF
-82 ELWVTESSQSE
+82 ELWDLESNQSS
-93 WINLTQFTATTTDPY
+93 WINLTQFTATNADQY
-108 WFGFGFSVR
+108 WFGFDFLVR
-117 LRPGYEQD
+117 LKPGYDQGS
-125 TEHEDVVNLT
+125 THSDVVNLT
-135 TTVNGSPVSASITL
+135 ATVNGSPVSATIMLT
-149 SGTVT
+149 GTVT

-175 PSRDVVAGGV
+175 PSHDVVAGGA

-222 DVPFADH
+222 TVPFADH

-240 LIEASFVLDNALP
+240 LIEASFVPNGVQ
-253 TPTIMV
+253 PTIMV
-259 GTTPMT
+259 GTTPMAF
-265 LSYGYGDPDPEG
+265 YNGYGDPDPEG
-277 NFMWFGVQNPGNN
+277 NFLWFGVQNPGNN
-290 SAIWAEVNSTD
+290 STIWAEVNSTD

-327 SYFGFTL
+327 NYFGITL
-334 GVRLKP
+334 GIRLKP
-340 SLERDTTYT
+340 GLERGTYS
-349 GILTLGAERATDV
+349 GVLTLGAERATDV

-405 QLNSGYVGTGV
+405 QLSSGYVGTGV
-416 WDVFKEED
+416 WTVFKEED
-424 GEWVADNSVEINNNR
+424 GEWVADNSVEIIGNS
-439 FIMPAYNI
+439 FIMPAYDI
-447 KIQPHFMLTTEP
+447 KIQPHFRSTTAP

-473 VANGFRMTGA
+473 VAEGFRLTGA

-489 PQDGITVKQYTDA
+489 PQGGITVNQYTDA
-502 TCQTEET
+502 TCQEEQT
-509 ERWLNI
+509 DRWLTI
-515 TTTSNGNNGY
+515 TTTSNGDNGY
-525 NLLTHYETINTS
+525 NLLTNYATFNTS

-544 VRIEGVTDEGDNVY
+544 ARIEGVTDGGDNVY

-563 ITQLGRA
+563 ITQLGKA

-585 AQSGTIPLVCSNL
+585 AQSGTIPLVCNNL

-615 KSNWL
+615 NSNWI
-620 TLDFVETNDGYEI
+620 TFNFVETSDGYEI
-633 HYNCQGNSLAVGRTV
+633 QYTCQPNPLAIIRSINF
-648 CLSVWAYDANDNVMG
+648 SVWAYDANGNVMG
-663 ASENWLDGDYL
+663 ASENWLDGDYMS
-674 TIHQDPETLISTTRD
+674 IYQNPETLISTTRD
-689 VYSFDATGATQV
+689 VYSFDETGATQV

-706 EGSSLTVVSNQTG
+706 EGSSFTVVSSQTQP
-719 SFDHNVIPYHE
+719 SDYNEIPTGQ
-730 SERYYLEL
+730 YLEL
-738 QLRGYVDHTIKGI
+738 QLSGYVDHAIKGI
-751 KLDMKPGAEAWGTVQ
+751 KLDMMPGQSAWGTVQ

-780 HISNGAFGSSWPN
+780 HISDGAFRSSWPN

-810 NAANHVIES
+810 NDADYVIGS
-819 GEVLKIRITT
+819 GDVLKIRITT
-829 TAGALY
+829 TVGALY
-835 CQGVTVDY
+835 CQGLTVDY

-861 ILPGDEFVIVGMAGY
+861 ILPGDEFVIVGEAGN
-876 QYYSMENAMSTVGWE
+876 QYYSMGNTMSTVGGE

-925 SNYRWTLNRHQG
+925 SNYRWTLNRYQG

-997 KEHWIVYDA
+997 EEHWIAYDA
-1006 NHISGQYDTK
+1006 NYISGQNDTK
-1016 FFKKTYEYQWGTIA
+1016 FFKKTYEYQWGNIA
-1030 SVRNSAKYG
+1030 SVRYSAKYE
-1039 QTQDPTNAKG
+1039 QTQEPTNAKG
-1049 VVSFRTEDANAIYLQ
+1049 VVSFRTVDANAIYLQ

-1136 NENMNMADDDSHTW
+1136 NENMNMADDESHTW

-1162 AGAYVN
+1162 ADAYVN

-1245 TNPDEQYLPVV
+1245 STPDAQYLPVV
-1256 TLTTMSQYSGAY
+1256 TLNTESNYSGAY
-1268 MHSTQI
+1268 MQNDQI
-1274 EMRFPTTLTTG
+1274 NLSFPTSLTTG
-1285 ANNEIFY
+1285 ANDEIFY
-1292 QYSGVGVFTI
+1292 QYSGVGVYTL
-1302 DDQNQRHYLSATG
+1302 DEQNQRTYLEPTG
-1315 DDNSDNTSYVDFT
+1315 GDASDNRSWIEFT
-1328 MPNENVHVEVY
+1328 MPNEDVHVEVY

-1364 YAHSGPLYDMTMA
+1364 YAHSGPLYNINMP
-1377 APEGYSFVGWSRGRE
+1377 APEGYSLVGLSRGTE
-1392 NRCGDYVDY
+1392 NRCRDYVDY
-1401 GVYETSATMLNS
+1401 GVYETGATMLNS
-1413 NDIWYWPLFRKAG
+1413 DDIWYWPLFQKAG

-1456 AAGAVLDMGDKR
+1456 ATGAVLDMGDKR

-1489 NNNHPINGTMRKNI
+1489 NNNHPFNGTMRKNI

-1514 LLSCPIPHD
+1514 LLSCPILHD
-1523 NVYAENRKIHHLVD
+1523 NVYAENSKIHNLVD

-1542 LYSFDQSENDEW
+1542 LYSFDQSEDEEW
-1554 RNFKIDGANPR
+1554 RNFKIDGDNPR

-1578 GTTVEIEGYLNQ
+1578 GTTVEIEGYLYQ
-1590 SFSGGY
+1590 TFSGY
-1596 NVHYDES
+1596 NVQYDEN

-1621 INQAYYRMNPQGTE
+1621 INRTYYRMNAEGTGLVE
-1635 LMEASASQPIH
+1635 VNDNAPIH
-1646 PCEGIFVQVAQNV
+1646 PLEAVFVEIASEGSVV
-1659 TKVSFTREQPRE
+1659 FTREPVGFVSQTMTATPQLPLSHDQSE
-1671 SGINVNA
+1671 HQDA
-1678 SNNEGMLI
+1678 SLVFSLLAGWNWFAPAVETSLETLQEM
-1686 DRATVRFGEGN
+1686 FGSEAVIGN
-1697 TLAKFQ
+1697 TSGTVVPGQMVKIHVSEGGEYSITGLASS
-1703 LNANSTKLSIPQGD
+1703 ANITIEQGANWIGYLGANNVGIATLFGDDFGPENGD
-1717 KEFAVVRSAAQG
+1717 KIISQDGGFAIYTVTEEGSG
-1729 EMPLNF
+1729 WS
-1735 KAEKDGTYTL
+1735 GTL
-1745 SFDVENVE
+1745 SELQPGKGYIYISISED
-1753 MDYLHLI
+1753 
-1760 DNMTGAD
+1760 
-1767 VDLLASNHEAVGDCG
+1767 S
-1782 SSPAMT
+1782 
-1788 ASYTFTAKTT
+1788 KTVT
-1798 DYASRFRLVFG
+1798 I
-1809 ADAASG
+1809 
-1815 DACEPSFAFFNGSE
+1815 E
-1829 WVVSN
+1829 
-1834 QGRATLQVVDVMG
+1834 
-1847 RVLSSEQIDGNA
+1847 
-1859 EIRINQPAGV
+1859 
-1869 YMLRLVNGDNVKVQ
+1869 
-1883 KVVVR
+1883 

>member
-15 LGGLVGPMGKAWGQS
+15 LGGLVGPMGKAKGQS
-30 ITFSNLSEPSLSFSY
+30 ITFTNLTNPQPTLSFSY
-45 GVGNDAPE
+45 GVGNEAPE
-53 GQYVYVSCANLGVGN
+53 GQYAYVSCANLGEGN
-68 DVTVRL
+68 DVTVSL
-74 GQGTNSHF
+74 GDGTNSHF
-82 ELWVTESSQSE
+82 ELWDTESSQSE
-93 WINLTQFTATTTDPY
+93 WTNLTEFTATNTDQY
-108 WFGFGFSVR
+108 WFGFDFLVR
-117 LRPGYEQD
+117 LKPGYDQGS
-125 TEHEDVVNLT
+125 THSDVVNLT
-135 TTVNGSPVSASITL
+135 ATVNGSPVSASITL
-149 SGTVT
+149 TGTVT

-175 PSRDVVAGGV
+175 PSHDVVADDYV
-185 VSMDVNPTS
+185 YMDVHPTS
-194 GYRFDGFTLYNKNTN
+194 GYRFQSFTFYKKSNHEEVNG
-209 ENVTESIT
+209 
-217 IDDFS
+217 DDIYFGPLGPY
-222 DVPFADH
+222 DDH
-229 QYEFLMPAYDL
+229 EYAFQMPAYDL
-240 LIEASFVLDNALP
+240 LIEASFVPNSSLP

-259 GTTPMT
+259 GTTPMVF
-265 LSYGYGDPDPEG
+265 YNGYGDPDPDG
-277 NFMWFGVQNPGNN
+277 NFIWFGVQNPGNN
-290 SAIWAEVNSTD
+290 STIWAEVNSTD

-318 YVGVQSTDA
+318 YVDVQSTDA
-327 SYFGFTL
+327 NYFGFTL
-334 GVRLKP
+334 GIRLKP
-340 SLERDTTYT
+340 GLER
-349 GILTLGAERATDV
+349 GIYSGVLTLGAERATDV

-373 TYHITI
+373 TYNITI
-379 MEETGGYAVCYQGYD
+379 LEETGGYAVCYQGYN

-405 QLNSGYVGTGV
+405 QLSSGYVGTGV
-416 WDVFKEED
+416 WTVFKEED
-424 GEWVADNSVEINNNR
+424 GEWVADNSVEIIGNS
-439 FIMPAYNI
+439 FIMPAYDI
-447 KIQPHFMLTTEP
+447 KIQPHFRSETEP
-459 CIVVGDYYITLSQS
+459 CIVVSDYYITLSQS
-473 VANGFRMTGA
+473 VAEGFRMTGA
-483 TCYNFT
+483 ICHNFT
-489 PQDGITVKQYTDA
+489 PQSGITVKQYTDA
-502 TCQTEET
+502 TCQEEQT
-509 ERWLNI
+509 DRWLTI
-515 TTTSNGNNGY
+515 TTDWNGTGY
-525 NLLTHYETINTS
+525 YLLVHFETINTS

-544 VRIEGVTDEGDNVY
+544 ARIEGVTADNQNVY
-558 SDPIE
+558 SAPIE
-563 ITQLGRA
+563 ITQLGKV
-570 SISFGENNQLELASG
+570 SISFGENNQLELAWEG
-585 AQSGTIPLVCSNL
+585 QSGTIPLVCNNL
-598 SGVHHWKVKTPE
+598 SGVAHWKVKTPE

-615 KSNWL
+615 TSNWI
-620 TLDFVETNDGYEI
+620 TFSFVETSDGYEI
-633 HYNCQGNSLAVGRTV
+633 QYTCQPNPLAIIRSINF
-648 CLSVWAYDANDNVMG
+648 SVWAYDANDNVMG
-663 ASENWLDGDYL
+663 ASENWLDGDYMS
-674 TIHQDPETLISTTRD
+674 IYQDPETLISTTRD
-689 VYSFDATGATQV
+689 VYSFDENGATQV

-706 EGSSLTVVSNQTG
+706 EGSSFTVVSSQTQP
-719 SFDHNVIPYHE
+719 SDYNEIPTGQ
-730 SERYYLEL
+730 YLEL
-738 QLRGYVDHTIKGI
+738 QLSGYVDHAIKGI
-751 KLDMKPGAEAWGTVQ
+751 HLDMKPGEYAWGTVQ

-780 HISNGAFGSSWPN
+780 HISDGAFRSSWPN

-810 NAANHVIES
+810 DDADYVIGS
-819 GEVLKIRITT
+819 GDVLKIRITT
-829 TAGALY
+829 TAGTLY

-861 ILPGDEFVIVGMAGY
+861 ILPGDEFVIVGEAGN

-925 SNYRWTLNRHQG
+925 SNYRWTLNRYQG

-997 KEHWIVYDA
+997 KEHWIAYDA
-1006 NHISGQYDTK
+1006 NYISGQNDTK
-1016 FFKKTYEYQWGTIA
+1016 FFKKTYEYQWGNIA
-1030 SVRNSAKYG
+1030 SVRYSAKYG
-1039 QTQDPTNAKG
+1039 QTQEPTNAKG
-1049 VVSFRTEDANAIYLQ
+1049 VVSFRTVDANAIYLQ

-1136 NENMNMADDDSHTW
+1136 NENMNMADDESHTW

-1162 AGAYVN
+1162 ADAYVN

-1245 TNPDEQYLPVV
+1245 STPDEDYLPVV

-1268 MHSTQI
+1268 MQNDQI
-1274 EMRFPTTLTTG
+1274 NLTFPTSLTTG
-1285 ANNEIFY
+1285 ESDEIFY

-1302 DDQNQRHYLSATG
+1302 DDQNQRHYLTATG
-1315 DDNSDNTSYVDFT
+1315 GDYSDNTSYVDFT
-1328 MPNENVHVEVY
+1328 MPNEDVHVEVY
-1339 YTRMYQLRYY
+1339 YARWYPLRFYKY
-1349 SYAGSY
+1349 MNENGTVRLKASMPEGSY
-1355 LQSNVLEGT
+1355 P
-1364 YAHSGPLYDMTMA
+1364 HSGPLYDMTMA
-1377 APEGYSFVGWSRGRE
+1377 APEGYSFVGWSRGTE

-1413 NDIWYWPLFRKAG
+1413 NDIWYWPLFQKAG

-1437 EQTYGGGEEGLRI
+1437 VQTYGGSSNLQV
-1450 GGPTLV
+1450 GGPMLV
-1456 AAGAVLDMGDKR
+1456 ESGAVLDMGDKR
-1468 INNGANGV
+1468 INNGGANGV
-1476 KLFIIDDGAQVIY
+1476 KLFIIEDGAQVIFN
-1489 NNNHPINGTMRKNI
+1489 NNNHHQQFYGTMRKNI

-1523 NVYAENRKIHHLVD
+1523 NVYAENSDIHNLVD

-1554 RNFKIDGANPR
+1554 RNFKIDGDIPR

-1590 SFSGGY
+1590 TFSGY
-1596 NVHYDES
+1596 NVQYDES

-1621 INQAYYRMNPQGTE
+1621 VNRTYYRMNAEGTGLVE
-1635 LMEASASQPIH
+1635 VNDNAPIH
-1646 PCEGIFVQVAQNV
+1646 PLEAVFVIA
-1659 TKVSFTREQPRE
+1659 TPEDSKVIFTREPGEFVSQTMTATPQLPLSHDQSE
-1671 SGINVNA
+1671 HQDASLVMAISLVIGWNWWTPMAQITAAQLNNTLNGCLTQIMAKNEENVSGELNPGQMYKLYSTADFNDVAVTGVPVSPSITIGAGSNWIGYTGETTTDIAGALTTLLGA
-1678 SNNEGMLI
+1678 SFTFNEGDKI
-1686 DRATVRFGEGN
+1686 ISQDGGFAIYNATSETWEGTLLGLTQGKGYVYVRYN
-1697 TLAKFQ
+1697 
-1703 LNANSTKLSIPQGD
+1703 P
-1717 KEFAVVRSAAQG
+1717 
-1729 EMPLNF
+1729 
-1735 KAEKDGTYTL
+1735 
-1745 SFDVENVE
+1745 
-1753 MDYLHLI
+1753 
-1760 DNMTGAD
+1760 
-1767 VDLLASNHEAVGDCG
+1767 
-1782 SSPAMT
+1782 
-1788 ASYTFTAKTT
+1788 
-1798 DYASRFRLVFG
+1798 
-1809 ADAASG
+1809 
-1815 DACEPSFAFFNGSE
+1815 
-1829 WVVSN
+1829 
-1834 QGRATLQVVDVMG
+1834 
-1847 RVLSSEQIDGNA
+1847 
-1859 EIRINQPAGV
+1859 
-1869 YMLRLVNGDNVKVQ
+1869 
-1883 KVVVR
+1883 

>member
-15 LGGLVGPMGKAWGQS
+15 LGGLVGPMGKAKGQS
-30 ITFSNLSEPSLSFSY
+30 ITFTNLTNPQPTLSFSY
-45 GVGNDAPE
+45 GVGNEVPE
-53 GQYVYVSCANLGVGN
+53 GQYAYVSCANLGEGN
-68 DVTVRL
+68 DVTVSL
-74 GQGTNSHF
+74 GDGTNSHF
-82 ELWVTESSQSE
+82 ELWDTESSQSE
-93 WINLTQFTATTTDPY
+93 WTNLTEFTATNTDQY
-108 WFGFGFSVR
+108 WFGFDFLVR
-117 LRPGYEQD
+117 LKPGYDQGS
-125 TEHEDVVNLT
+125 THSDVVNLT
-135 TTVNGSPVSASITL
+135 ATVNGSPVSASITL
-149 SGTVT
+149 TGTVT

-175 PSRDVVAGGV
+175 PSHDVVADDYV
-185 VSMDVNPTS
+185 YMDVHPTS
-194 GYRFDGFTLYNKNTN
+194 GYRFQSFTFYKKSNHEEVNG
-209 ENVTESIT
+209 
-217 IDDFS
+217 DDIYFGPLGPY
-222 DVPFADH
+222 DDH
-229 QYEFLMPAYDL
+229 EYAFQMPAYDL
-240 LIEASFVLDNALP
+240 LIEASFVPNSSLP

-259 GTTPMT
+259 GTTPMVF
-265 LSYGYGDPDPEG
+265 YNGYGDPDPDG
-277 NFMWFGVQNPGNN
+277 NFIWFGVQNPGNN
-290 SAIWAEVNSTD
+290 STIWAEVNSTD

-318 YVGVQSTDA
+318 YVDVQSTDA
-327 SYFGFTL
+327 NYFGFTL
-334 GVRLKP
+334 GIRLKP
-340 SLERDTTYT
+340 GLER
-349 GILTLGAERATDV
+349 GIYSGVLTLGAERATDV

-373 TYHITI
+373 TYNITI
-379 MEETGGYAVCYQGYD
+379 LEETGGYAVCYQGYN

-405 QLNSGYVGTGV
+405 QLSSGYVGTGV
-416 WDVFKEED
+416 WTVFKEED
-424 GEWVADNSVEINNNR
+424 GEWVADNSVEIIGNS
-439 FIMPAYNI
+439 FIMPAYDI
-447 KIQPHFMLTTEP
+447 KIQPHFRSETEP
-459 CIVVGDYYITLSQS
+459 CIVVSDYYITLSQS
-473 VANGFRMTGA
+473 VAEGFRMTGA
-483 TCYNFT
+483 ICHNFT
-489 PQDGITVKQYTDA
+489 PQSGITVKQYTDA
-502 TCQTEET
+502 TCQEEQT
-509 ERWLNI
+509 DCWLTI
-515 TTTSNGNNGY
+515 TPDWNGTGY
-525 NLLTHYETINTS
+525 YLLVHFETINTS

-544 VRIEGVTDEGDNVY
+544 ARIEGVTAEGDNVY

-570 SISFGENNQLELASG
+570 SISFGENNQLSLAWEG
-585 AQSGTIPLVCSNL
+585 QSGTIPLVCNDL
-598 SGVHHWKVKTPE
+598 SGVDHWKVKTPE

-615 KSNWL
+615 TSNWI
-620 TLDFVETNDGYEI
+620 TFSFVETSDGYEI
-633 HYNCQGNSLAVGRTV
+633 QYTCQPNPLAIIRSINF
-648 CLSVWAYDANDNVMG
+648 SVWAYDANDNVMG
-663 ASENWLDGDYL
+663 ASENWLDGDYMS
-674 TIHQDPETLISTTRD
+674 IYQDPETLISTTRD

-719 SFDHNVIPYHE
+719 SFDHNVIPYNE

-738 QLRGYVDHTIKGI
+738 QLSGYVDHAIKGI
-751 KLDMKPGAEAWGTVQ
+751 KLDMMPGAEAWGTVQ

-780 HISNGAFGSSWPN
+780 HISNGAFRSSWPN

-810 NAANHVIES
+810 ADANHVIGS
-819 GEVLKIRITT
+819 GDVLKIRITT
-829 TAGALY
+829 TAGTLY

-861 ILPGDEFVIVGMAGY
+861 ILPGDEFVIVGEAGN
-876 QYYSMENAMSTVGWE
+876 QYYSMENTMSTVGWE

-925 SNYRWTLNRHQG
+925 SNYRWTLNRYQG
-937 KYYFKPVGRNEYLKH
+937 KYYFKPVGTNEYLKH

-997 KEHWIVYDA
+997 EEHWIAYDA
-1006 NHISGQYDTK
+1006 NHISGQNDTK
-1016 FFKKTYEYQWGTIA
+1016 FFKKTYEYQWGNIA
-1030 SVRNSAKYG
+1030 SVRYSAKYG
-1039 QTQDPTNAKG
+1039 QTQEPTNAKG
-1049 VVSFRTEDANAIYLQ
+1049 VVSFRTVDANAIYLQ

-1136 NENMNMADDDSHTW
+1136 NENMNMADDESHTW

-1162 AGAYVN
+1162 ADAYVN

-1237 YGPVIQNE
+1237 YGLVIQNE
-1245 TNPDEQYLPVV
+1245 STPDEDYLPDV

-1268 MHSTQI
+1268 MQNDQI
-1274 EMRFPTTLTTG
+1274 NLTFPTSLTTG
-1285 ANNEIFY
+1285 ESDEIFY

-1302 DDQNQRHYLSATG
+1302 DDQNQRHYLTATG
-1315 DDNSDNTSYVDFT
+1315 GDYSDNTSYVDFT
-1328 MPNENVHVEVY
+1328 MPNEDVHVEVY

-1364 YAHSGPLYDMTMA
+1364 YAHSGPLYNINMPV
-1377 APEGYSFVGWSRGRE
+1377 PEGYSLVGLSRGTE
-1392 NRCGDYVDY
+1392 SRCGDYVKY

-1413 NDIWYWPLFRKAG
+1413 NDIWYWPLFQKAG
-1426 EEELYTMVFVG
+1426 GEELYTMVFVG
-1437 EQTYGGGEEGLRI
+1437 EQTYGGGEEDLLI

-1489 NNNHPINGTMRKNI
+1489 NNNHPFYGTMRKNI

-1514 LLSCPIPHD
+1514 LLSCPILHD
-1523 NVYAENRKIHHLVD
+1523 NVYAENRKIHNLVD

-1542 LYSFDQSENDEW
+1542 LYSFDQSEDEEW
-1554 RNFKIDGANPR
+1554 RNFKIDGDNPR
-1565 WNRGQGVL
+1565 WNRSQGVL

-1590 SFSGGY
+1590 SFSGY
-1596 NVHYDES
+1596 NVQYDES

-1621 INQAYYRMNPQGTE
+1621 VNRTYYRMNAEGTG
-1635 LMEASASQPIH
+1635 LIKVNDNAPIH
-1646 PCEGIFVQVAQNV
+1646 PLEAVFVEIASEGSVV
-1659 TKVSFTREQPRE
+1659 FTREQGGFVSQTMTATPQLPLSHDQSE
-1671 SGINVNA
+1671 HQDASLVMAISLVTGWNWWTPMAQITAAQLSDALDEYLTQIMSKEENNVSGEAQLIPGKMYKLQSSGNVNGVA
-1678 SNNEGMLI
+1678 VTGVPVSPNITIEQGTNWIGYLGANNVGI
-1686 DRATVRFGEGN
+1686 ATLFGDDFVPEN
-1697 TLAKFQ
+1697 
-1703 LNANSTKLSIPQGD
+1703 GD
-1717 KEFAVVRSAAQG
+1717 KIISQDGGFAIYTVTEEGSG
-1729 EMPLNF
+1729 WS
-1735 KAEKDGTYTL
+1735 GTL
-1745 SFDVENVE
+1745 SELQSGKG
-1753 MDYLHLI
+1753 YI
-1760 DNMTGAD
+1760 YI
-1767 VDLLASNHEAVGDCG
+1767 SNSED
-1782 SSPAMT
+1782 S
-1788 ASYTFTAKTT
+1788 KTVT
-1798 DYASRFRLVFG
+1798 I
-1809 ADAASG
+1809 
-1815 DACEPSFAFFNGSE
+1815 E
-1829 WVVSN
+1829 
-1834 QGRATLQVVDVMG
+1834 
-1847 RVLSSEQIDGNA
+1847 
-1859 EIRINQPAGV
+1859 
-1869 YMLRLVNGDNVKVQ
+1869 
-1883 KVVVR
+1883 

>member
-1 MKKKFTFLLAALVL
+1 MKKKFTFLLAVLVL
-15 LGGLVGPMGKAWGQS
+15 LGGLVGPMGKAKGQS
-30 ITFSNLSEPSLSFSY
+30 ITFTNLTNPQPTLSFSY
-45 GVGNDAPE
+45 GVGNEAPE
-53 GQYVYVSCANLGVGN
+53 GQYAYVSCANLGEGN
-68 DVTVRL
+68 DVTVSL
-74 GQGTNSHF
+74 GQGSNSHF
-82 ELWVTESSQSE
+82 ELWDLESDQSS
-93 WINLTQFTATTTDPY
+93 WINLTQFTATNTDQY
-108 WFGFGFSVR
+108 WFGFDFLVR
-117 LRPGYEQD
+117 LKPGYEQD
-125 TEHEDVVNLT
+125 SEHSDVVNLT
-135 TTVNGSPVSASITL
+135 ATVNGSIVSATITL
-149 SGTVT
+149 TGTVT
-154 APTYNI
+154 ARTYSI

-175 PSRDVVAGGV
+175 PSSDVVEDDYV
-185 VSMDVNPTS
+185 YMDVHPTS
-194 GYRFDGFTLYNKNTN
+194 GYRFQSFTFYKKSNHEEVNGDD
-209 ENVTESIT
+209 
-217 IDDFS
+217 IDFGPLGPYD
-222 DVPFADH
+222 DH
-229 QYEFLMPAYDL
+229 EYAFQMPDYDL
-240 LIEASFVLDNALP
+240 LIEASFVPNGVQ
-253 TPTIMV
+253 PTIMV
-259 GTTPMT
+259 GTTPMAF
-265 LSYGYGDPDPEG
+265 YNGYGDPDPEG
-277 NFMWFGVQNPGNN
+277 NFLWFGVQNPGNN
-290 SAIWAEVNSTD
+290 STIWAEVNSTD

-318 YVGVQSTDA
+318 YVGVQSTDPQ
-327 SYFGFTL
+327 YFGFTL

-340 SLERDTTYT
+340 GLERGTYS
-349 GILTLGAERATDV
+349 GVLTLGAERATDV

-379 MEETGGYAVCYQGYD
+379 MEETGGYAVCNQGYD

-405 QLNSGYVGTGV
+405 QLSSGYVGTGV
-416 WDVFKEED
+416 WTVFKEED
-424 GEWVADNSVEINNNR
+424 GEWVADNSVEIIGNS
-439 FIMPAYNI
+439 FIMPAYDI
-447 KIQPHFMLTTEP
+447 KIQPHFRSETEP
-459 CIVVGDYYITLSQS
+459 CIAVGDHYITLSQS
-473 VANGFRMTGA
+473 VAEGFRLTGA

-489 PQDGITVKQYTDA
+489 PLGGITVKQYTDA
-502 TCQTEET
+502 TCQEEQT
-509 ERWLNI
+509 DRWLTI

-525 NLLTHYETINTS
+525 NLFTSFETINTS

-544 VRIEGVTDEGDNVY
+544 VRIEGVIAENQNVY
-558 SDPIE
+558 SAPIE

-570 SISFGENNQLELASG
+570 SISFGENNQLSLAWEG
-585 AQSGTIPLVCSNL
+585 QSGTIPLVCHNL

-615 KSNWL
+615 NFRWL

-633 HYNCQGNSLAVGRTV
+633 HYHCLGNSLAVGRTV
-648 CLSVWAYDANDNVMG
+648 CLSVWAYDANGNVMG
-663 ASENWLDGDYL
+663 ASENWLNGDYL

-706 EGSSLTVVSNQTG
+706 EGSSFTVVSNQTG
-719 SFDHNVIPYHE
+719 SFNYNTIYSPNYPNE
-730 SERYYLEL
+730 ANYIEL
-738 QLRGYVDHTIKGI
+738 QLRGYVDHAIKGI
-751 KLDMKPGAEAWGTVQ
+751 KLDMMPGETAWGMVQ

-780 HISNGAFGSSWPN
+780 HVNNGTLRSWPN
-793 KTYSEECY
+793 VTYSDECY
-801 HDIDIQMNG
+801 VDLDVEMNG
-810 NAANHVIES
+810 DDADHVIES
-819 GEVLKIRITT
+819 GEVLKIRITST
-829 TAGALY
+829 GGTLY
-835 CQGVTVDY
+835 CQGLTVDY

-861 ILPGDEFVIVGMAGY
+861 ILPGDEFVIAGY
-876 QYYSMENAMSTVGWE
+876 YNFHWYGMDNT
-891 QAVAGATTELYDAN
+891 
-905 QGVGVCRI
+905 
-913 KSINNGTYGEVP
+913 NGKAIPLHLSP
-925 SNYRWTLNRHQG
+925 SNESVLLGIESGSSADFNSVKWTFDRSQG
-937 KYYFKPVGRNEYLKH
+937 KYLFKPVGTTGQYLKC
-952 SASEGVTIG
+952 STSGDVTIG
-961 SGTENRDFVLATR
+961 TGPDNRGFEWLPR
-974 PNSEAQH
+974 PMFNDH
-981 YLYRNGYYL
+981 YYLYCNGFYLVIDENGDYY
-990 AVDNTYG
+990 NHYWKG
-997 KEHWIVYDA
+997 FDA
-1006 NHISGQYDTK
+1006 NHTPGRTTK
-1016 FFKKTYEYQWGTIA
+1016 FYKKTYEYQWGNIA
-1030 SVRNSAKYG
+1030 SVRYSAKYG
-1039 QTQDPTNAKG
+1039 QTQEPTNAKG
-1049 VVSFRTEDANAIYLQ
+1049 VVSFRTVDANAIYLQ

-1136 NENMNMADDDSHTW
+1136 NENMNMADDESHTW

-1162 AGAYVN
+1162 ADAYVN

-1268 MHSTQI
+1268 MQNDQI
-1274 EMRFPTTLTTG
+1274 NLTFPTLLTTG
-1285 ANNEIFY
+1285 ESDEIFY

-1315 DDNSDNTSYVDFT
+1315 GDYSDNTSYVDFT
-1328 MPNENVHVEVY
+1328 MPNEDVHVEVY

-1377 APEGYSFVGWSRGRE
+1377 APEGYSFVGWSRGTE
-1392 NRCGDYVDY
+1392 NRCGDYVKY

-1413 NDIWYWPLFRKAG
+1413 NDIWYWPLFQKAG
-1426 EEELYTMVFVG
+1426 GEELYTMVFVG
-1437 EQTYGGGEEGLRI
+1437 EQTYGGGEEGLLI

-1489 NNNHPINGTMRKNI
+1489 NNNHPFYGTMRKNI

-1514 LLSCPIPHD
+1514 LLSCPILHD
-1523 NVYAENRKIHHLVD
+1523 NVYAENSDIHNLVD

-1554 RNFKIDGANPR
+1554 RNFKIDGDNPR

-1590 SFSGGY
+1590 SFSGY
-1596 NVHYDES
+1596 NVQYDES

-1621 INQAYYRMNPQGTE
+1621 INRTYYRMNAEGTGLVE
-1635 LMEASASQPIH
+1635 VNDNAPIH
-1646 PCEGIFVQVAQNV
+1646 PLEAVFVIA
-1659 TKVSFTREQPRE
+1659 TPEDSKVIFTRVPGEFVSQTMTATPQLPLSHEQSEHQDASLVMAISLVTGWNWWTPMAQITAAQLSDALDE
-1671 SGINVNA
+1671 YLTQIMSKEENNVSGETQLIPGKMYKLQSSGNVNGVA
-1678 SNNEGMLI
+1678 VTGVPVSPNITIEQGTNWIGFLGANNVGI
-1686 DRATVRFGEGN
+1686 ATLFGDDFVPEN
-1697 TLAKFQ
+1697 
-1703 LNANSTKLSIPQGD
+1703 GD
-1717 KEFAVVRSAAQG
+1717 KIISQGGGFAIYTVTEEGSG
-1729 EMPLNF
+1729 WS
-1735 KAEKDGTYTL
+1735 GTL
-1745 SFDVENVE
+1745 SELQPGKG
-1753 MDYLHLI
+1753 YI
-1760 DNMTGAD
+1760 YI
-1767 VDLLASNHEAVGDCG
+1767 SNSG
-1782 SSPAMT
+1782 T
-1788 ASYTFTAKTT
+1788 TKTVT
-1798 DYASRFRLVFG
+1798 I
-1809 ADAASG
+1809 
-1815 DACEPSFAFFNGSE
+1815 E
-1829 WVVSN
+1829 
-1834 QGRATLQVVDVMG
+1834 
-1847 RVLSSEQIDGNA
+1847 
-1859 EIRINQPAGV
+1859 
-1869 YMLRLVNGDNVKVQ
+1869 
-1883 KVVVR
+1883 

>member
-15 LGGLVGPMGKAWGQS
+15 LGGLVGPMGKAKGQS
-30 ITFSNLSEPSLSFSY
+30 ITFTNLTNPQPTLSFSY
-45 GVGNDAPE
+45 GVGNEAPE
-53 GQYVYVSCANLGVGN
+53 GQYAYVSCANLGEGN
-68 DVTVRL
+68 DVTVSL
-74 GQGTNSHF
+74 GDGTNSHF
-82 ELWVTESSQSE
+82 ELWDTESSQSE
-93 WINLTQFTATTTDPY
+93 WTNLTEFTATNTDQY
-108 WFGFGFSVR
+108 WFGFDFLVR
-117 LRPGYEQD
+117 LKPGYDQGS
-125 TEHEDVVNLT
+125 THSDVVNLT
-135 TTVNGSPVSASITL
+135 ATVNGSPVSASITL
-149 SGTVT
+149 TGTVT

-175 PSRDVVAGGV
+175 PSHDVVADDYV
-185 VSMDVNPTS
+185 YMDVHPIS
-194 GYRFDGFTLYNKNTN
+194 GYRFQSFTFYKKSNHEEVNG
-209 ENVTESIT
+209 
-217 IDDFS
+217 DDIYFGPLGPY
-222 DVPFADH
+222 DDH
-229 QYEFLMPAYDL
+229 EYAFQMPAYDL
-240 LIEASFVLDNALP
+240 LIEASFVPNSSLP

-259 GTTPMT
+259 GTTPMVF
-265 LSYGYGDPDPEG
+265 YNGYGDPDPDG
-277 NFMWFGVQNPGNN
+277 NFIWFGVQNPGNN
-290 SAIWAEVNSTD
+290 STIWAEVNSTD

-327 SYFGFTL
+327 NYFGFTL
-334 GVRLKP
+334 GIRLKP
-340 SLERDTTYT
+340 GLERGTYS
-349 GILTLGAERATDV
+349 GVLTLGADRATEV

-379 MEETGGYAVCYQGYD
+379 MEETGGYAVCNQGYD

-405 QLNSGYVGTGV
+405 QLSSGYVGTGV
-416 WDVFKEED
+416 WTVFKEED
-424 GEWVADNSVEINNNR
+424 GEWVADNSVEIIGNS
-439 FIMPAYNI
+439 FIMPAYDI
-447 KIQPHFMLTTEP
+447 KIQPHFRSTTAP

-473 VANGFRMTGA
+473 VAEGFRMTGA
-483 TCYNFT
+483 ICHNFT
-489 PQDGITVKQYTDA
+489 PQGGITVKQYTDA
-502 TCQTEET
+502 TCQEEQT
-509 ERWLNI
+509 DRWLTI
-515 TTTSNGNNGY
+515 TTDWNGTGY
-525 NLLTHYETINTS
+525 YLLVHFETINTS

-544 VRIEGVTDEGDNVY
+544 ARIEGVTAEGDNVY

-570 SISFGENNQLELASG
+570 SISFGENNQLSLAWEG
-585 AQSGTIPLVCSNL
+585 QSGTIPLVCNNL
-598 SGVHHWKVKTPE
+598 SGVDHWKVKTLE

-615 KSNWL
+615 TSNWI
-620 TLDFVETNDGYEI
+620 TFSFVETSDGYEI
-633 HYNCQGNSLAVGRTV
+633 QYTCQPNPLAIIRSINF
-648 CLSVWAYDANDNVMG
+648 SVWAYDANGNVMG
-663 ASENWLDGDYL
+663 ASENWLDGDYMS
-674 TIHQDPETLISTTRD
+674 IYQDPETLISTTRD

-706 EGSSLTVVSNQTG
+706 EGSSFTVVSNQTG
-719 SFDHNVIPYHE
+719 SFDHNVIPYNE

-738 QLRGYVDHTIKGI
+738 QLSGYVDHAIKGI
-751 KLDMKPGAEAWGTVQ
+751 KLDMMPGAEAWGTVQ

-780 HISNGAFGSSWPN
+780 HISNGAFRSSWPN

-810 NAANHVIES
+810 DDADYVIGS
-819 GEVLKIRITT
+819 GDVLKIRITT
-829 TAGALY
+829 TAGTLY

-853 WYETDLED
+853 WYETELED
-861 ILPGDEFVIVGMAGY
+861 ILPGDEFVIVGEAGN
-876 QYYSMENAMSTVGWE
+876 QYYSMENTMSTVGWE

-925 SNYRWTLNRHQG
+925 SNYRWTLNRYQG
-937 KYYFKPVGRNEYLKH
+937 KYYFKPVGTNEYLKH

-997 KEHWIVYDA
+997 EEHWIAYDA
-1006 NHISGQYDTK
+1006 NHISGQNDTK
-1016 FFKKTYEYQWGTIA
+1016 FFKKTYEYQWGNIA
-1030 SVRNSAKYG
+1030 SVRYSAKYG
-1039 QTQDPTNAKG
+1039 QTQEPTNAKG
-1049 VVSFRTEDANAIYLQ
+1049 VVSFRTVDANAIYLQ

-1136 NENMNMADDDSHTW
+1136 NENMNMADDESHTW

-1162 AGAYVN
+1162 ADAYVN

-1187 VDPCFDTDVAP
+1187 VDPCFDTDVTP

-1227 ITVYRPHNVI
+1227 ITVYCPHNVI
-1237 YGPVIQNE
+1237 YSPVIQNE
-1245 TNPDEQYLPVV
+1245 STPDEDYLPVV

-1268 MHSTQI
+1268 MQNDQI
-1274 EMRFPTTLTTG
+1274 NLTFPTSLTTG
-1285 ANNEIFY
+1285 ESDEIFY

-1302 DDQNQRHYLSATG
+1302 DDQNQRHYLTATG
-1315 DDNSDNTSYVDFT
+1315 GDYSDNTSYVDFT
-1328 MPNENVHVEVY
+1328 MPNEDVHVEVY

-1355 LQSNVLEGT
+1355 LQPNALEGR
-1364 YAHSGPLYDMTMA
+1364 YAHSGPLYNINMLV
-1377 APEGYSFVGWSRGRE
+1377 PEGYSFVGWSRGTE

-1413 NDIWYWPLFRKAG
+1413 NDIWYWPLFQKAG

-1437 EQTYGGGEEGLRI
+1437 VQTYGGGEEGLRI

-1489 NNNHPINGTMRKNI
+1489 NNNHPFYGTMRKNI

-1523 NVYAENRKIHHLVD
+1523 NVYAENSDIHNLVD

-1554 RNFKIDGANPR
+1554 RNFKIDGDIPR

-1590 SFSGGY
+1590 TFSGY
-1596 NVHYDES
+1596 NVQYDES

-1621 INQAYYRMNPQGTE
+1621 INRTYYRMNAEGTGLVE
-1635 LMEASASQPIH
+1635 VNDNAPIH
-1646 PCEGIFVQVAQNV
+1646 PLEAVFVIATPEDSKVIFTRVPEEFVSQTMTATPQLPLSHDQSEHQDASLVMAISLVTGWNWWTPMAQITVAQLNNTLNGCLTQIMAKNEENV
-1659 TKVSFTREQPRE
+1659 NGELNPGQMYKLYSTADVNDVAVTGVPVSPSITIGAGSNWIGYTGENTTDIAGALTTLLGASFT
-1671 SGINVNA
+1671 S
-1678 SNNEGMLI
+1678 NEG
-1686 DRATVRFGEGN
+1686 
-1697 TLAKFQ
+1697 
-1703 LNANSTKLSIPQGD
+1703 D
-1717 KEFAVVRSAAQG
+1717 KIISQDGGFA
-1729 EMPLNF
+1729 
-1735 KAEKDGTYTL
+1735 
-1745 SFDVENVE
+1745 
-1753 MDYLHLI
+1753 I
-1760 DNMTGAD
+1760 
-1767 VDLLASNHEAVGDCG
+1767 
-1782 SSPAMT
+1782 
-1788 ASYTFTAKTT
+1788 
-1798 DYASRFRLVFG
+1798 
-1809 ADAASG
+1809 
-1815 DACEPSFAFFNGSE
+1815 FNGSI
-1829 WVVSN
+1829 W
-1834 QGRATLQVVDVMG
+1834 QGTLTQLTQGHGYVYVRAQ
-1847 RVLSSEQIDGNA
+1847 
-1859 EIRINQPAGV
+1859 
-1869 YMLRLVNGDNVKVQ
+1869 
-1883 KVVVR
+1883 

>member
-15 LGGLVGPMGKAWGQS
+15 LGGLVGPMGKAKGQS
-30 ITFSNLSEPSLSFSY
+30 ITFTNLTNPQPTLSFSY
-45 GVGNDAPE
+45 GVGNEAPE
-53 GQYVYVSCANLGVGN
+53 GQYAYVSCANLGEGN
-68 DVTVRL
+68 DVTVSL
-74 GQGTNSHF
+74 GDGTNSHF
-82 ELWVTESSQSE
+82 ELWDTESSQSE
-93 WINLTQFTATTTDPY
+93 WTNLTEFTATNTDQY
-108 WFGFGFSVR
+108 WFGFDFLVR
-117 LRPGYEQD
+117 LKPGYDQGS
-125 TEHEDVVNLT
+125 THSDVVNLT
-135 TTVNGSPVSASITL
+135 ATVNGSPVSASITL
-149 SGTVT
+149 TGTVT

-175 PSRDVVAGGV
+175 PSHDVVADDYV
-185 VSMDVNPTS
+185 YMDVHPTS
-194 GYRFDGFTLYNKNTN
+194 GYRFQSFTFYNKSNQEEVN
-209 ENVTESIT
+209 GDVIYFGPLGPY
-217 IDDFS
+217 DDHEYAF
-222 DVPFADH
+222 
-229 QYEFLMPAYDL
+229 QMPAYDL
-240 LIEASFVLDNALP
+240 LIEASFVPNSSLP

-259 GTTPMT
+259 GTTPME
-265 LSYGYGDPDPEG
+265 LRNDYGDPDPDG
-277 NFMWFGVQNPGNN
+277 NFIWFGVQNPGNN
-290 SAIWAEVNSTD
+290 STIWAEVNSTD

-318 YVGVQSTDA
+318 YVDVQSTDA
-327 SYFGFTL
+327 NYFGFTL
-334 GVRLKP
+334 GIRLKP
-340 SLERDTTYT
+340 GLER
-349 GILTLGAERATDV
+349 GIYSGVLTLGAERATDV

-373 TYHITI
+373 TYNVTI
-379 MEETGGYAVCYQGYD
+379 LEETGGYAVCYQGYN

-405 QLNSGYVGTGV
+405 QLSSGYVGTGV
-416 WDVFKEED
+416 WTVFKEED
-424 GEWVADNSVEINNNR
+424 GEWVADNSVEIIGNS
-439 FIMPAYNI
+439 FIMPAYDI
-447 KIQPHFMLTTEP
+447 KIQPHFRSETEP
-459 CIVVGDYYITLSQS
+459 CIVVSDYYITLSQS
-473 VANGFRMTGA
+473 VAEGFRMTGA
-483 TCYNFT
+483 ICHNFT
-489 PQDGITVKQYTDA
+489 PQSGITVKQYTDA
-502 TCQTEET
+502 TCQEEQT
-509 ERWLNI
+509 DRWLTI
-515 TTTSNGNNGY
+515 TTDWNGTGY
-525 NLLTHYETINTS
+525 YLLVHFETINTS

-544 VRIEGVTDEGDNVY
+544 ARIEGVTADNQNVY
-558 SDPIE
+558 SAPIE
-563 ITQLGRA
+563 ITQLGKV

-585 AQSGTIPLVCSNL
+585 PQSGTIPLVCNNL

-615 KSNWL
+615 KSNWI
-620 TLDFVETNDGYEI
+620 TFNFVETSDGYEI
-633 HYNCQGNSLAVGRTV
+633 QYNCEANPLAIIRSINF
-648 CLSVWAYDANDNVMG
+648 SVWAYDANGNVMG
-663 ASENWLDGDYL
+663 ASENWLDGDYMS
-674 TIHQDPETLISTTRD
+674 IYQDPETLISTTRD

-719 SFDHNVIPYHE
+719 SFDHNVIPYNE

-738 QLRGYVDHTIKGI
+738 QLSGYVDHAIKGI
-751 KLDMKPGAEAWGTVQ
+751 KLDMMPGAEAWGTVQ
-766 VYVGDLNAI
+766 VYVGDLNAN

-780 HISNGAFGSSWPN
+780 HISNGAFRSSWPN

-810 NAANHVIES
+810 DDADYVIGS
-819 GEVLKIRITT
+819 GDVLKIRITST
-829 TAGALY
+829 GGTLY
-835 CQGVTVDY
+835 CQGLTVDY

-861 ILPGDEFVIVGMAGY
+861 ILPGDEFVIVGEAGN
-876 QYYSMENAMSTVGWE
+876 QYYSMGNTMSTVGGE

-925 SNYRWTLNRHQG
+925 SNYRWTLNRYQG
-937 KYYFKPVGRNEYLKH
+937 KYYFKPVGTNEYLKH

-997 KEHWIVYDA
+997 KEHWIAYDA
-1006 NHISGQYDTK
+1006 NHISGQNDTK
-1016 FFKKTYEYQWGTIA
+1016 FFKKTYEYQWGSIA
-1030 SVRNSAKYG
+1030 SVRYSAKYG
-1039 QTQDPTNAKG
+1039 QTQEPTNAKG
-1049 VVSFRTEDANAIYLQ
+1049 VVSFRTVDANAIYLQ
-1064 DNANGMMLL
+1064 DNDNGMMLL

-1101 TVDGKEQLTMRNV
+1101 TVDGKGQLTMRNV
-1114 ALLQVMSQGNTIA
+1114 ALLQVMSQGNTITS
-1127 PLEKTLAEL
+1127 LEMTLAEL
-1136 NENMNMADDDSHTW
+1136 NDNMNMGDDESHTW

-1162 AGAYVN
+1162 ADAYVN

-1245 TNPDEQYLPVV
+1245 STPDEDYLPVV

-1268 MHSTQI
+1268 MQNDQI
-1274 EMRFPTTLTTG
+1274 NLTFPTSLTTG
-1285 ANNEIFY
+1285 ESDEIFY

-1302 DDQNQRHYLSATG
+1302 DDQNQRHYLTATG
-1315 DDNSDNTSYVDFT
+1315 GDYSDNTSYVDFT
-1328 MPNENVHVEVY
+1328 MPNEDVHVEVY

-1355 LQSNVLEGT
+1355 LQPNALEGR
-1364 YAHSGPLYDMTMA
+1364 YAHSGPLYNINMLV
-1377 APEGYSFVGWSRGRE
+1377 PEGYSFVGWSRGME

-1413 NDIWYWPLFRKAG
+1413 NDIWYWPLFQKAG

-1437 EQTYGGGEEGLRI
+1437 VQTYGGGEEGLRI

-1489 NNNHPINGTMRKNI
+1489 NNNHPFYGTMRKNI

-1514 LLSCPIPHD
+1514 LLSCPLNHD
-1523 NVYAENRKIHHLVD
+1523 NVYAENSKIHNLVD

-1542 LYSFDQSENDEW
+1542 LYSFGQSEDEEW
-1554 RNFKIDGANPR
+1554 RNFKIDGDNPR

-1596 NVHYDES
+1596 NVQYDES

-1621 INQAYYRMNPQGTE
+1621 VNRTYYRMNAEGTGLIE
-1635 LMEASASQPIH
+1635 VNDNAPIH
-1646 PCEGIFVQVAQNV
+1646 PLEAVFVEIASEGSVV
-1659 TKVSFTREQPRE
+1659 FTREQGGFVSQTMTATPQLPLSHDQSE
-1671 SGINVNA
+1671 HQDASLVMAISLVTGWNWWTPMAQITVAQLNNTLNGCLTQIMAKNEENVNGELNPGQMYKLYSTA
-1678 SNNEGMLI
+1678 DVNDVAVTGVPVSPNITIEQGTNWIGYLGANNVGI
-1686 DRATVRFGEGN
+1686 ATLFGDDFGPE
-1697 TLAKFQ
+1697 
-1703 LNANSTKLSIPQGD
+1703 IGD
-1717 KEFAVVRSAAQG
+1717 KIISQDGGFAIYTVTEEGSG
-1729 EMPLNF
+1729 WS
-1735 KAEKDGTYTL
+1735 GTL
-1745 SFDVENVE
+1745 SELQPGKG
-1753 MDYLHLI
+1753 YI
-1760 DNMTGAD
+1760 YI
-1767 VDLLASNHEAVGDCG
+1767 SNSED
-1782 SSPAMT
+1782 S
-1788 ASYTFTAKTT
+1788 KTVT
-1798 DYASRFRLVFG
+1798 I
-1809 ADAASG
+1809 
-1815 DACEPSFAFFNGSE
+1815 E
-1829 WVVSN
+1829 
-1834 QGRATLQVVDVMG
+1834 
-1847 RVLSSEQIDGNA
+1847 
-1859 EIRINQPAGV
+1859 
-1869 YMLRLVNGDNVKVQ
+1869 
-1883 KVVVR
+1883 

>member
-15 LGGLVGPMGKAWGQS
+15 LGGLVGPMGKAKGQS
-30 ITFSNLSEPSLSFSY
+30 ITFTNLTEPSLSFSY

-53 GQYVYVSCANLGVGN
+53 GQYVYVSCANLGEGN
-68 DVTVRL
+68 NVTVSL
-74 GQGTNSHF
+74 GQGSNSHF
-82 ELWVTESSQSE
+82 ELWDTQSSQSS
-93 WINLTQFTATTTDPY
+93 WTDLTEFTATNTDQY
-108 WFGFGFSVR
+108 WFGFGFLVR
-117 LRPGYEQD
+117 LKPGYDQGG
-125 TEHEDVVNLT
+125 THSDVVNLT
-135 TTVNGSPVSASITL
+135 ATVDGNAVSASINLT
-149 SGTVT
+149 GTVT

-175 PSRDVVAGGV
+175 PSHDVVAGDYV
-185 VSMDVNPTS
+185 YMDVHPTS
-194 GYRFDGFTLYNKNTN
+194 GYRFQSFTFYKKSNHEEVNG
-209 ENVTESIT
+209 
-217 IDDFS
+217 DDIYFGPLGPY
-222 DVPFADH
+222 DDH
-229 QYEFLMPAYDL
+229 EYAFQMPAYDL
-240 LIEASFVLDNALP
+240 LIEASFVLDNSLP

-259 GTTPMT
+259 GTTPIAF
-265 LSYGYGDPDPEG
+265 YNGYGDPDPEG

-327 SYFGFTL
+327 NYFGFTL
-334 GVRLKP
+334 GIRLKP
-340 SLERDTTYT
+340 GLERGTYS
-349 GILTLGAERATDV
+349 GVLTLGAERATDV
-362 VINLTGTVTDP
+362 VINLTGTVSDP

-379 MEETGGYAVCYQGYD
+379 LEETGGYAVCYQGYD

-405 QLNSGYVGTGV
+405 QLSSGYVGTGV
-416 WDVFKEED
+416 WTVFKEED
-424 GEWVADNSVEINNNR
+424 GEWVADNSVEINNYS
-439 FIMPAYNI
+439 FTMPAYDI
-447 KIQPHFMLTTEP
+447 QIQPHFRSETEP
-459 CIVVGDYYITLSQS
+459 CIVVSDYYITLSQS
-473 VANGFRMTGA
+473 VSEGFRLTGA
-483 TCYNFT
+483 ICHNFT
-489 PQDGITVKQYTDA
+489 PQGGITVKQYTNA
-502 TCQTEET
+502 TCQEEQT
-509 ERWLNI
+509 DCWLTI
-515 TTTSNGNNGY
+515 TTDWNGTGY
-525 NLLTHYETINTS
+525 YLLVHYETINTS

-544 VRIEGVTDEGDNVY
+544 ARIEGVTAENQNVY
-558 SDPIE
+558 SAPIE

-570 SISFGENNQLELASG
+570 SISFGENNQLSLAWEG
-585 AQSGTIPLVCSNL
+585 QSGTIPLVCNNL
-598 SGVHHWKVKTPE
+598 SGVDHWKVKTPE

-615 KSNWL
+615 NSNWI
-620 TLDFVETNDGYEI
+620 TFDFVETSDGYEI
-633 HYNCQGNSLAVGRTV
+633 QYTCQPNPLAIIRSINF
-648 CLSVWAYDANDNVMG
+648 SVWAYDANENVVG
-663 ASENWLDGDYL
+663 ASENWLDGDYMS
-674 TIHQDPETLISTTRD
+674 IYQNPETLISTTRD

-706 EGSSLTVVSNQTG
+706 EESSFTVVSSQTQP
-719 SFDHNVIPYHE
+719 SDYNEIPTGQYV
-730 SERYYLEL
+730 EL
-738 QLRGYVDHTIKGI
+738 QLSGYFDHAIKGFH
-751 KLDMKPGAEAWGTVQ
+751 LDMMPGATAWGTVQ
-766 VYVGDLNAI
+766 VYVGDLNEQT
-775 YHDLA
+775 YYDLA
-780 HISNGAFGSSWPN
+780 HIDNGSFRSSWPN
-793 KTYSEECY
+793 KTYSDECY

-810 NAANHVIES
+810 DDADHVIGS

-829 TAGALY
+829 TAGTLY
-835 CQGVTVDY
+835 CQGLTVDY

-861 ILPGDEFVIVGMAGY
+861 ILPGDEFVIAGY
-876 QYYSMENAMSTVGWE
+876 YQFHWYGMDNT
-891 QAVAGATTELYDAN
+891 
-905 QGVGVCRI
+905 
-913 KSINNGTYGEVP
+913 NGKAIP
-925 SNYRWTLNRHQG
+925 LHLSSSNESVLLGIESGSSADFNSVKWTFDRYQG
-937 KYYFKPVGRNEYLKH
+937 KYLFKPVGTTGQYLKC
-952 SASEGVTIG
+952 STSGDVTIG
-961 SGTENRDFVLATR
+961 TGPDNRGFEWLPR
-974 PNSEAQH
+974 PMNNDYY
-981 YLYRNGYYL
+981 YLYCNGFYLVIDENGDYY
-990 AVDNTYG
+990 NHYWKG
-997 KEHWIVYDA
+997 FDA
-1006 NHISGQYDTK
+1006 NHTPGRTTK
-1016 FFKKTYEYQWGTIA
+1016 FFKKTYEYQWGNIA
-1030 SVRNSAKYG
+1030 SVRYSAKYG
-1039 QTQDPTNAKG
+1039 QTQEPTNAKG
-1049 VVSFRTEDANAIYLQ
+1049 VVSFRTVDANAIYLQ
-1064 DNANGMMLL
+1064 DNDNGMMLL

-1114 ALLQVMSQGNTIA
+1114 ALLQVMSQGNTITS
-1127 PLEKTLAEL
+1127 LEMTLAEL
-1136 NENMNMADDDSHTW
+1136 NDNMNMGDDESHTW

-1162 AGAYVN
+1162 ADAYVN

-1245 TNPDEQYLPVV
+1245 TDPDEQYLPIV
-1256 TLTTMSQYSGAY
+1256 TLITESNYSGAY
-1268 MHSTQI
+1268 MQNELINLS
-1274 EMRFPTTLTTG
+1274 FPTSLTTG
-1285 ANNEIFY
+1285 ANGEIFY
-1292 QYSGVGVFTI
+1292 QYSGVGVYTL
-1302 DDQNQRHYLSATG
+1302 DEQNQRTYLTVTDGGAS
-1315 DDNSDNTSYVDFT
+1315 NNTSSIQFT
-1328 MPNENVHVEVY
+1328 MPNEDVYVEVY
-1339 YTRMYQLRYY
+1339 YTRMYQLCYY

-1364 YAHSGPLYDMTMA
+1364 YAHSGPLYNINMP
-1377 APEGYSFVGWSRGRE
+1377 APEGYSLVGFSRGGE
-1392 NRCGDYVDY
+1392 YYCGDYLDY
-1401 GVYETSATMLNS
+1401 GVYETGAIMLNS
-1413 NDIWYWPLFRKAG
+1413 GDTWYWPLFQKAG
-1426 EEELYTMVFVG
+1426 EEELYTMVFIG
-1437 EQTYGGGEEGLRI
+1437 EQTFGGGEEGLRI

-1476 KLFIIDDGAQVIY
+1476 KLFIIEDGAQVIY
-1489 NNNHPINGTMRKNI
+1489 NNNHQFMGTMRKNI

-1523 NVYAENRKIHHLVD
+1523 NVYAENSNIHNLID

-1554 RNFKIDGANPR
+1554 RNFKIDGDNPR
-1565 WNRGQGVL
+1565 WNRSQGVL

-1590 SFSGGY
+1590 TFSGY
-1596 NVHYDES
+1596 NVQYDES

-1635 LMEASASQPIH
+1635 LIEASASQPIH
-1646 PCEGIFVQVAQNV
+1646 PCEGIFVQVAEAGRI
-1659 TKVSFTREQPRE
+1659 SFTREQPRE

-1729 EMPLNF
+1729 EMPVNF

-1745 SFDVENVE
+1745 SFDVENVDL
-1753 MDYLHLI
+1753 DYLHLI

-1767 VDLLASNHEAVGDCG
+1767 VDLLAGASTG
-1782 SSPAMT
+1782 SAT
-1788 ASYTFTAKTT
+1788 YTFTAKTT

-1859 EIRINQPAGV
+1859 EVGINQPAGI
-1869 YMLRLVNGDNVKVQ
+1869 YMLRLINGDDMKVQ